1 MWPFFIRSAVQCENY
16 LNFTPVYKFLTMYK
30 SLSIAL
36 FSVLILFSSCGDSSK
51 GNAQTEK
58 KPEVA
63 KAAEMKDPENFE
75 WKAETV
81 ADLGIYRY
89 QIPASSWNNL
99 DAQKR
104 AYVYYL
110 SQAGISGRD
119 MMWDQNYR
127 HNLEIREALEN
138 VYANYKGD
146 KNGDE
151 WKAFEEY
158 TKRVWFSN
166 GIHHHYSMMKF
177 TPKFNQGWFA
187 SALGEVGGSLSDEAT
202 QAVFD
207 PEMDKK
213 KVELDPK
220 KGLLES
226 SAVNFYAP
234 DISTKEAEDFYAQM
248 IDKTDKRPVE
258 YGLNSRLYKDADGV
272 IKEDVYKIDGLY
284 GPAIEKVVYWLEKAE
299 KVAETPRKATAL
311 RKLIEYYKTGDLKVW
326 DDYNIQWAAATE
338 GDVDYIN
345 GYIEVYND
353 PLGFRGSYESII
365 EINDVDASARMAVL
379 MDNVQWF
386 EDNSPFLP
394 EHKKEKVV
402 GVTYKV
408 VNVASESG
416 DASPSTPIGVNLPN
430 SNWIRA
436 QYGSKSVSLG
446 NIVYAYDK
454 AGGSGMLK
462 EFAHDPEEISLAE
475 NYGDVAGK
483 MHTALHEVVGHAS
496 GKLEDG
502 VGTPKET
509 LKSYASTIEEGR
521 ADLVALYFMLDN
533 KLVDLGLM
541 ESTDVGRAEYDSYI
555 RNGMLMQLRRLEKGA
570 DIEEAHMR
578 NRAWIA
584 NWVVEKGGEEVIEKV
599 ERDGKLFY
607 NVKDYEKLQ
616 ALFGELLQ
624 KVQTIK
630 SKGDYAG
637 AEALVEGYGVKVNQD
652 VHQQVLDRAAALKS
666 PAYGGFINPIL
677 EPVTDSDGNVTD
689 VKVTYGM
696 SFAEQMLHYSQN
708 YGYLRKGLK

>member
-1 MWPFFIRSAVQCENY
+1 MFKSFFY
-16 LNFTPVYKFLTMYK
+16 LSLVAFVVTGCSEVSTK
-30 SLSIAL
+30 SDA
-36 FSVLILFSSCGDSSK
+36 DSTLK
-51 GNAQTEK
+51 TEK
-58 KPEVA
+58 YISIKGVDIQ
-63 KAAEMKDPENFE
+63 DPTDFE

-81 ADLGIYRY
+81 ADLGLYRY

-99 DAQKR
+99 DVQKR
-104 AYVYYL
+104 TYVYYL
-110 SQAGISGRD
+110 GQAGLAGRD

-127 HNLEIREALEN
+127 YNLEIREALEA
-138 VYANYKGD
+138 VYTNSED
-146 KNGDE
+146 KSSDE
-151 WKAFEEY
+151 FNAFKEY

-177 TPKFNQGWFA
+177 TPEFSKTWFGN
-187 SALGEVGGSLSDEAT
+187 ALQEAKGT
-202 QAVFD
+202 ISEEALQAMFD
-207 PEMDKK
+207 SEMDSK

-234 DISTKEAEDFYAQM
+234 DISTAEAEAFYADM
-248 IDKTDKRPVE
+248 IDRSDKRPIE
-258 YGLNSRLYKDADGV
+258 YGLNSRLYKDADGT
-272 IKEDVYKIDGLY
+272 IKEDVYKVGGLY
-284 GPAIEKVVYWLEKAE
+284 GPALERVVFWLEKAE
-299 KVAETPRKATAL
+299 KIAETPRKATAL
-311 RKLIEYYKTGDLKVW
+311 RKLIQYYKTGDLKIW
-326 DDYNIQWAAATE
+326 DDYNIQWAAAVE

-345 GYIEVYND
+345 GFIEVYND
-353 PLGFRGSYESII
+353 PLGYRGSYETVV
-365 EINDVDASARMAVL
+365 EINDVDASGRMKVL

-394 EHKKEKVV
+394 EHKKDKVV
-402 GVTYKV
+402 GVSYKV
-408 VNVASESG
+408 VNVASEAG

-446 NIVYAYDK
+446 NIVYAYSK

-462 EFAHDPEEISLAE
+462 EFSNDEEEIAMAE
-475 NYGDVAGK
+475 KYGDAAGK

-496 GKLEDG
+496 GKLEEG

-533 KLVDLGLM
+533 KLVEYGLM

-555 RNGMLMQLRRLEKGA
+555 RNGMLAQLRRLEKGA

-584 NWVVEKGGEEVIEKV
+584 HWVVEKGGSEVIEKL
-599 ERDGKLFY
+599 EREGNIFY
-607 NVKDYEKLQ
+607 NIVNYEKLQ
-616 ALFGELLQ
+616 GLFGELLQ

-630 SKGDYAG
+630 SQGDYAA

-652 VHQQVLDRAAALKS
+652 VHQQVLDRSSKLKS
-666 PAYGGFINPIL
+666 PAYGGFVNPVL
-677 EPVTDSDGNVTD
+677 EAVVDKEGNITD
-689 VKVTYGM
+689 VEVNYGM
-696 SFAEQMLHYSQN
+696 TFEEQMLFYSDK
-708 YGYLRKGLK
+708 YGHLRTGVRK

>member
-1 MWPFFIRSAVQCENY
+1 MFKPFFY
-16 LNFTPVYKFLTMYK
+16 LSLVAFVVTGCSEVSTK
-30 SLSIAL
+30 SDA
-36 FSVLILFSSCGDSSK
+36 DSTLK
-51 GNAQTEK
+51 TEK
-58 KPEVA
+58 YISIKGVDIQ
-63 KAAEMKDPENFE
+63 DPTDFE

-81 ADLGIYRY
+81 ADLGLYRY

-99 DAQKR
+99 DVQKR
-104 AYVYYL
+104 TYVYYL
-110 SQAGISGRD
+110 GQAGLAGRD

-127 HNLEIREALEN
+127 YNLEIREALEA
-138 VYANYKGD
+138 VYTNSED
-146 KNGDE
+146 KSSDE
-151 WKAFEEY
+151 FNAFKEY

-177 TPKFNQGWFA
+177 TPEFSKTWFGN
-187 SALGEVGGSLSDEAT
+187 ALQEAKGT
-202 QAVFD
+202 ISEEALQAMFD
-207 PEMDKK
+207 SEMDSK

-234 DISTKEAEDFYAQM
+234 DISTAEAEAFYADM
-248 IDKTDKRPVE
+248 IDRSDKRPIE
-258 YGLNSRLYKDADGV
+258 YGLNSRLYKDADGT
-272 IKEDVYKIDGLY
+272 IKEDVYKVGGLY
-284 GPAIEKVVYWLEKAE
+284 GPALERVVFWLEKAE
-299 KVAETPRKATAL
+299 KIAETPRKATAL
-311 RKLIEYYKTGDLKVW
+311 RKLIQYYKTGDLKIW
-326 DDYNIQWAAATE
+326 DDYNIQWAAAVE

-345 GYIEVYND
+345 GFIEVYND
-353 PLGFRGSYESII
+353 PLGYRGSYETVV
-365 EINDVDASARMAVL
+365 EINDVDASGRMKVL

-394 EHKKEKVV
+394 EHKKDKVV
-402 GVTYKV
+402 GVSYKV
-408 VNVASESG
+408 VNVASEAG

-446 NIVYAYDK
+446 NIVYAYSK

-462 EFAHDPEEISLAE
+462 EFSNDEEEIAMAE
-475 NYGDVAGK
+475 KYGDAAGK

-496 GKLEDG
+496 GKLEEG

-533 KLVDLGLM
+533 KLVEYGLM

-555 RNGMLMQLRRLEKGA
+555 RNGMLAQLRRLEKGA

-584 NWVVEKGGEEVIEKV
+584 HWVVEKGGSEVIEKL
-599 ERDGKLFY
+599 EREGNIFY
-607 NVKDYEKLQ
+607 NIVNYEKLQ
-616 ALFGELLQ
+616 GLFGELLQ

-630 SKGDYAG
+630 SQGDYAA

-652 VHQQVLDRAAALKS
+652 VHQQVLDRSSKLKS
-666 PAYGGFINPIL
+666 PAYGGFVNPIL
-677 EPVTDSDGNVTD
+677 EAVVDKEGNITD
-689 VKVTYGM
+689 VEVNYGM
-696 SFAEQMLHYSQN
+696 TFEEQMLFYSDK
-708 YGYLRKGLK
+708 YGHLRTGIRK

>member
-1 MWPFFIRSAVQCENY
+1 MFKSFFHLSLVAFVVTGCSEVS
-16 LNFTPVYKFLTMYK
+16 TK
-30 SLSIAL
+30 SDA
-36 FSVLILFSSCGDSSK
+36 DSTLK
-51 GNAQTEK
+51 TEK
-58 KPEVA
+58 YISIKGVDIQ
-63 KAAEMKDPENFE
+63 DPTDFE

-81 ADLGIYRY
+81 ADLGLYRY

-99 DAQKR
+99 DVQKR
-104 AYVYYL
+104 TYVYYL
-110 SQAGISGRD
+110 GQAGLAGRD

-127 HNLEIREALEN
+127 HNLEIREALEA
-138 VYANYKGD
+138 VYTNSED
-146 KNGDE
+146 KSSDE
-151 WKAFEEY
+151 FNAFKEY

-177 TPKFNQGWFA
+177 TPEFSKTWFGN
-187 SALGEVGGSLSDEAT
+187 ALQEAKGT
-202 QAVFD
+202 ISEEALQAMFD
-207 PEMDKK
+207 SEMDSK

-234 DISTKEAEDFYAQM
+234 DISTAEAEAFYADM
-248 IDKTDKRPVE
+248 IDRSDKRPIE
-258 YGLNSRLYKDADGV
+258 YGLNSRLYKDADGT
-272 IKEDVYKIDGLY
+272 IKEDVYKVGGLY
-284 GPAIEKVVYWLEKAE
+284 GPALERVVFWLEKAE
-299 KVAETPRKATAL
+299 KIAETPRKATAL
-311 RKLIEYYKTGDLKVW
+311 RKLIQYYKTGDLKIW
-326 DDYNIQWAAATE
+326 DDYNIQWAAAVE

-345 GYIEVYND
+345 GFIEVYND
-353 PLGFRGSYESII
+353 PLGYRGSYETVV
-365 EINDVDASARMAVL
+365 EINDVDASGRMKVL

-394 EHKKEKVV
+394 EHKKDKVV
-402 GVTYKV
+402 GVSYKV
-408 VNVASESG
+408 VNVASEAG

-446 NIVYAYDK
+446 NIVYAYSK

-462 EFAHDPEEISLAE
+462 EFSNDEEEIAMAE
-475 NYGDVAGK
+475 KYGDAAGK

-496 GKLEDG
+496 GKLEEG

-533 KLVDLGLM
+533 KLVEYGLM

-555 RNGMLMQLRRLEKGA
+555 RNGMLAQLRRLEKGA

-584 NWVVEKGGEEVIEKV
+584 HWVVEKGGSEVIEKL
-599 ERDGKLFY
+599 EREGNIFY
-607 NVKDYEKLQ
+607 NIVSYEKLQ
-616 ALFGELLQ
+616 GLFGKLLQ

-630 SKGDYAG
+630 SQGDYAA

-652 VHQQVLDRAAALKS
+652 VHQQVLDRSSKLKS
-666 PAYGGFINPIL
+666 PAYGGFVNPTL
-677 EPVTDSDGNVTD
+677 EAVEDKEGNITD
-689 VKVTYGM
+689 VKVNYGM
-696 SFAEQMLHYSQN
+696 TFEEQMLFYSDK
-708 YGYLRKGLK
+708 YGHLRTGLRK

>member
-1 MWPFFIRSAVQCENY
+1 MFKSFFHLSLVAFVVTGCSEVS
-16 LNFTPVYKFLTMYK
+16 TK
-30 SLSIAL
+30 SDA
-36 FSVLILFSSCGDSSK
+36 DSTLK
-51 GNAQTEK
+51 TEK
-58 KPEVA
+58 YISIKGVDIQ
-63 KAAEMKDPENFE
+63 DPTDFE

-81 ADLGIYRY
+81 ADLGLYRY

-99 DAQKR
+99 DVQKR
-104 AYVYYL
+104 TYVYYL
-110 SQAGISGRD
+110 GQAGLAGRD

-127 HNLEIREALEN
+127 HNLEIREALEA
-138 VYANYKGD
+138 VYTNSED
-146 KNGDE
+146 KSSDE
-151 WKAFEEY
+151 FNAFKEY

-177 TPKFNQGWFA
+177 TPEFSKTWFGN
-187 SALGEVGGSLSDEAT
+187 ALQEAKGT
-202 QAVFD
+202 ISEEALQAMFD
-207 PEMDKK
+207 SEMDSK

-234 DISTKEAEDFYAQM
+234 DISTAEAEAFYADM
-248 IDKTDKRPVE
+248 IDRSDKRPIE
-258 YGLNSRLYKDADGV
+258 YGLNSRLYKDADGT
-272 IKEDVYKIDGLY
+272 IKEDVYKVGGLY
-284 GPAIEKVVYWLEKAE
+284 GPALERVVFWLEKAE
-299 KVAETPRKATAL
+299 KIAETPRKATAL
-311 RKLIEYYKTGDLKVW
+311 RKLIQYYKTGDLKIW
-326 DDYNIQWAAATE
+326 DDYNIQWAAAVE

-345 GYIEVYND
+345 GFIEVYND
-353 PLGFRGSYESII
+353 PLGYRGSYETVV
-365 EINDVDASARMAVL
+365 EINDVDASGRMKVL

-394 EHKKEKVV
+394 EHKKDKVV
-402 GVTYKV
+402 GVSYKV
-408 VNVASESG
+408 VNVASEAG

-446 NIVYAYDK
+446 NIVYAYSK

-462 EFAHDPEEISLAE
+462 EFSNDEEEIAMAE
-475 NYGDVAGK
+475 KYGDAAGK

-496 GKLEDG
+496 GKLEEG

-533 KLVDLGLM
+533 KLVEYGLM

-555 RNGMLMQLRRLEKGA
+555 RNGMLAQLRRLEKGA

-584 NWVVEKGGEEVIEKV
+584 NWVVEKGGSEVIEKL
-599 ERDGKLFY
+599 EREGNIFY
-607 NVKDYEKLQ
+607 NIVNYEKLQ
-616 ALFGELLQ
+616 GLFGELLQ

-630 SKGDYAG
+630 SQGDYAA

-652 VHQQVLDRAAALKS
+652 VHQQVLDRSSKLKS
-666 PAYGGFINPIL
+666 PAYGGFVNPTL
-677 EPVTDSDGNVTD
+677 EAVEDKEGNITD
-689 VKVTYGM
+689 VKVNYGM
-696 SFAEQMLHYSQN
+696 TFEEQMLFYSDK
-708 YGYLRKGLK
+708 YGHLRTGIRK

>member
-1 MWPFFIRSAVQCENY
+1 MFKSFFY
-16 LNFTPVYKFLTMYK
+16 LSLVAFVVTGCSEVSTK
-30 SLSIAL
+30 SDA
-36 FSVLILFSSCGDSSK
+36 DSTLK
-51 GNAQTEK
+51 TEK
-58 KPEVA
+58 YISIKGVDIQ
-63 KAAEMKDPENFE
+63 DPTDFE

-81 ADLGIYRY
+81 ADLGLYRY

-99 DAQKR
+99 DVQKR
-104 AYVYYL
+104 TYVYYL
-110 SQAGISGRD
+110 GQAGLAGRD

-127 HNLEIREALEN
+127 YNLEIREALEA
-138 VYANYKGD
+138 VYTNSED
-146 KNGDE
+146 KSSDE
-151 WKAFEEY
+151 FNAFKEY

-177 TPKFNQGWFA
+177 TPEFSKTWFGN
-187 SALGEVGGSLSDEAT
+187 ALQEAKGT
-202 QAVFD
+202 ISEEALQAMFD
-207 PEMDKK
+207 SEMDSK

-234 DISTKEAEDFYAQM
+234 DISTAEAEAFYADM
-248 IDKTDKRPVE
+248 IDRSDKRPIE
-258 YGLNSRLYKDADGV
+258 YGLNSRLYKDADGT
-272 IKEDVYKIDGLY
+272 IKEDVYKVGGLY
-284 GPAIEKVVYWLEKAE
+284 GPALERVVFWLEKAE
-299 KVAETPRKATAL
+299 KIAETPRKATAL
-311 RKLIEYYKTGDLKVW
+311 RKLIQYYKTGDLKIW
-326 DDYNIQWAAATE
+326 DDYNIQWAAAVE

-345 GYIEVYND
+345 GFIEVYND
-353 PLGFRGSYESII
+353 PLGYRGSYETVV
-365 EINDVDASARMAVL
+365 EINDVDASGRMKVL

-394 EHKKEKVV
+394 EHKKDKVV
-402 GVTYKV
+402 GVSYKV
-408 VNVASESG
+408 VNVASEAG

-446 NIVYAYDK
+446 NIVYAYSK

-462 EFAHDPEEISLAE
+462 EFSNDEEEIAMAE
-475 NYGDVAGK
+475 KYGDAAGK

-496 GKLEDG
+496 GKLEEG

-533 KLVDLGLM
+533 KLVEYGLM

-555 RNGMLMQLRRLEKGA
+555 RNGMLAQLRRLEKGA

-584 NWVVEKGGEEVIEKV
+584 HWVVEKGGSEVIEKL
-599 ERDGKLFY
+599 EREGNIFY
-607 NVKDYEKLQ
+607 NIVNYEKLQ
-616 ALFGELLQ
+616 GLFGELLQ

-630 SKGDYAG
+630 SQGDYAA

-652 VHQQVLDRAAALKS
+652 VHQQVLDRSSKLKS
-666 PAYGGFINPIL
+666 PAYGGFVNPIL
-677 EPVTDSDGNVTD
+677 EAVVDKEGNITD
-689 VKVTYGM
+689 VEVNYGM
-696 SFAEQMLHYSQN
+696 TFEEQMLFYSDK
-708 YGYLRKGLK
+708 YGHLRTGIRK

>member
-1 MWPFFIRSAVQCENY
+1 MFKPFFY
-16 LNFTPVYKFLTMYK
+16 LSLVAFVVTGCSEVSTK
-30 SLSIAL
+30 SDA
-36 FSVLILFSSCGDSSK
+36 DSTLK
-51 GNAQTEK
+51 TEK
-58 KPEVA
+58 YISIKGVDIQ
-63 KAAEMKDPENFE
+63 DPTDFE

-81 ADLGIYRY
+81 ADLGLYRY

-99 DAQKR
+99 DVQKR
-104 AYVYYL
+104 TYVYYL
-110 SQAGISGRD
+110 GQAGLAGRD

-127 HNLEIREALEN
+127 HNLEIREALEA
-138 VYANYKGD
+138 VYTNSED
-146 KNGDE
+146 KSSDE
-151 WKAFEEY
+151 FNAFKEY

-177 TPKFNQGWFA
+177 TPEFSKTWFGN
-187 SALGEVGGSLSDEAT
+187 ALQEAKGT
-202 QAVFD
+202 ISEEALQAMFD
-207 PEMDKK
+207 SEMDSK

-234 DISTKEAEDFYAQM
+234 DISTAEAEAFYADM
-248 IDKTDKRPVE
+248 IDRSDKRPIE
-258 YGLNSRLYKDADGV
+258 YGLNSRLYKDADGT
-272 IKEDVYKIDGLY
+272 IKEDVYKVGGLY
-284 GPAIEKVVYWLEKAE
+284 GPALERVVFWLEKAE
-299 KVAETPRKATAL
+299 KIAETPRKATAL
-311 RKLIEYYKTGDLKVW
+311 RKLIQYYKTGDLKIW
-326 DDYNIQWAAATE
+326 DDYNIQWAAAVE

-345 GYIEVYND
+345 GFIEVYND
-353 PLGFRGSYESII
+353 PLGYRGSYETVV
-365 EINDVDASARMAVL
+365 EINDVDASGRMKVL

-394 EHKKEKVV
+394 EHKKDKVV
-402 GVTYKV
+402 GVSYKV
-408 VNVASESG
+408 VNVASEAG

-446 NIVYAYDK
+446 NIVYAYSK

-462 EFAHDPEEISLAE
+462 EFSNDEEEIAMAE
-475 NYGDVAGK
+475 KYGDAAGK

-496 GKLEDG
+496 GKLEEG

-533 KLVDLGLM
+533 KLVEYGLM

-555 RNGMLMQLRRLEKGA
+555 RNGMLAQLRRLEKGA

-584 NWVVEKGGEEVIEKV
+584 HWVVEKGGSEVIEKL
-599 ERDGKLFY
+599 EREGNIFY
-607 NVKDYEKLQ
+607 NIVNYEKLQ
-616 ALFGELLQ
+616 GLFGELLQ

-630 SKGDYAG
+630 SQGDYAA
-637 AEALVEGYGVKVNQD
+637 AEALVDGYGVKVNQD
-652 VHQQVLDRAAALKS
+652 VHQQVLDRSSKLKS
-666 PAYGGFINPIL
+666 PAYGGFVNPVL
-677 EPVTDSDGNVTD
+677 EAVVDKEGNITD
-689 VKVTYGM
+689 VEVNYGM
-696 SFAEQMLHYSQN
+696 TFEEQMLFYSDK
-708 YGYLRKGLK
+708 YGHLRTGIRK

>member
-1 MWPFFIRSAVQCENY
+1 MFKSFFHLSLVAFVVTGCSEVS
-16 LNFTPVYKFLTMYK
+16 TK
-30 SLSIAL
+30 SDA
-36 FSVLILFSSCGDSSK
+36 DSTLK
-51 GNAQTEK
+51 TEK
-58 KPEVA
+58 YISIKGVDIQ
-63 KAAEMKDPENFE
+63 DPTDFE

-81 ADLGIYRY
+81 ADLGLYRY

-99 DAQKR
+99 DVQKR
-104 AYVYYL
+104 TYVYYL
-110 SQAGISGRD
+110 GQAGLAGRD

-127 HNLEIREALEN
+127 YNLEIREALEA
-138 VYANYKGD
+138 VYTNSED
-146 KNGDE
+146 KSSDE
-151 WKAFEEY
+151 FNAFKEY

-177 TPKFNQGWFA
+177 TPEFSKTWFGN
-187 SALGEVGGSLSDEAT
+187 ALQEAKGT
-202 QAVFD
+202 ISEEALQAMFD
-207 PEMDKK
+207 SEMDSK

-234 DISTKEAEDFYAQM
+234 DISTAEAEAFYADM
-248 IDKTDKRPVE
+248 IDRSDKRPIE
-258 YGLNSRLYKDADGV
+258 YGLNSRLYKDADGT
-272 IKEDVYKIDGLY
+272 IKEDVYKVGGLY
-284 GPAIEKVVYWLEKAE
+284 GPALERVVFWLEKAE
-299 KVAETPRKATAL
+299 KIAETPRKATAL
-311 RKLIEYYKTGDLKVW
+311 RKLIQYYKTGDLKIW
-326 DDYNIQWAAATE
+326 DDYNIQWAAAVE

-345 GYIEVYND
+345 GFIEVYND
-353 PLGFRGSYESII
+353 PLGYRGSYETVV
-365 EINDVDASARMAVL
+365 EINDVDASGRMKVL

-394 EHKKEKVV
+394 EHKKDKVV
-402 GVTYKV
+402 GVSYKV
-408 VNVASESG
+408 VNVASEAG

-446 NIVYAYDK
+446 NIVYAYSK

-462 EFAHDPEEISLAE
+462 EFSNDEEEIAMAE
-475 NYGDVAGK
+475 KYGDAAGK

-496 GKLEDG
+496 GKLEEG

-533 KLVDLGLM
+533 KLVEYGLM

-555 RNGMLMQLRRLEKGA
+555 RNGMLAQLRRLEKGA

-584 NWVVEKGGEEVIEKV
+584 NWVVEKGGSEVIEKL
-599 ERDGKLFY
+599 EREGNIFY
-607 NVKDYEKLQ
+607 NIVSYEKLQ
-616 ALFGELLQ
+616 GLFGKLLQ

-630 SKGDYAG
+630 SQGDYAA

-652 VHQQVLDRAAALKS
+652 VHQQVLDRSSKLKS
-666 PAYGGFINPIL
+666 PAYGGFVNPTL
-677 EPVTDSDGNVTD
+677 EAVEDKEGNITD
-689 VKVTYGM
+689 VKVNYGM
-696 SFAEQMLHYSQN
+696 TFEEQMLFYSDK
-708 YGYLRKGLK
+708 YGHLRTGLRK

>member
-1 MWPFFIRSAVQCENY
+1 MFKPFFY
-16 LNFTPVYKFLTMYK
+16 LSLVAFVVTGCSEVSTK
-30 SLSIAL
+30 SDA
-36 FSVLILFSSCGDSSK
+36 DSTLK
-51 GNAQTEK
+51 TEK
-58 KPEVA
+58 YISIKGVDIQ
-63 KAAEMKDPENFE
+63 DPTDFE

-81 ADLGIYRY
+81 ADLGLYRY

-99 DAQKR
+99 DVQKR
-104 AYVYYL
+104 TYVYYL
-110 SQAGISGRD
+110 GQAGLAGRD

-127 HNLEIREALEN
+127 YNLEIREALEA
-138 VYANYKGD
+138 VYTNSED
-146 KNGDE
+146 KSSDE
-151 WKAFEEY
+151 FNAFKEY

-177 TPKFNQGWFA
+177 TPEFSKTWFGN
-187 SALGEVGGSLSDEAT
+187 ALQEAKGT
-202 QAVFD
+202 ISEEALQAMFD
-207 PEMDKK
+207 SEMDSK

-234 DISTKEAEDFYAQM
+234 DISTAEAEAFYADM
-248 IDKTDKRPVE
+248 IDRSDKRPIE
-258 YGLNSRLYKDADGV
+258 YGLNSRLYKDADGT
-272 IKEDVYKIDGLY
+272 IKEDVYKVGGLY
-284 GPAIEKVVYWLEKAE
+284 GPALERVVFWLEKAE
-299 KVAETPRKATAL
+299 KIAETPRKATAL
-311 RKLIEYYKTGDLKVW
+311 RKLIQYYKTGDLKIW
-326 DDYNIQWAAATE
+326 DDYNIQWAAAVE

-345 GYIEVYND
+345 GFIEVYND
-353 PLGFRGSYESII
+353 PLGYRGSYETVV
-365 EINDVDASARMAVL
+365 EINDVDASGRMKVL

-394 EHKKEKVV
+394 EHKKDKVV
-402 GVTYKV
+402 GVSYKV
-408 VNVASESG
+408 VNVASEAG

-446 NIVYAYDK
+446 NIVYAYSK

-462 EFAHDPEEISLAE
+462 EFSNDEEEIAMAE
-475 NYGDVAGK
+475 KYGDAAGK

-496 GKLEDG
+496 GKLEEG

-533 KLVDLGLM
+533 KLVEYGLM

-555 RNGMLMQLRRLEKGA
+555 RNGMLAQLRRLEKGA

-584 NWVVEKGGEEVIEKV
+584 NWVVEKGGSEVIEKL
-599 ERDGKLFY
+599 EREGNIFY
-607 NVKDYEKLQ
+607 NIVNYEKLQ
-616 ALFGELLQ
+616 GLFGELLQ

-630 SKGDYAG
+630 SQGDYAA

-652 VHQQVLDRAAALKS
+652 VHQQVLDRSSKLKS
-666 PAYGGFINPIL
+666 PAYGGFVNPVL
-677 EPVTDSDGNVTD
+677 EAVVDKEGNITD
-689 VKVTYGM
+689 VEVNYGM
-696 SFAEQMLHYSQN
+696 TFEEQMLFYSDK
-708 YGYLRKGLK
+708 YGHLRTGIRK

>member
-1 MWPFFIRSAVQCENY
+1 MFKPFFY
-16 LNFTPVYKFLTMYK
+16 LSLVAFVVTGCSEVSTK
-30 SLSIAL
+30 SDA
-36 FSVLILFSSCGDSSK
+36 DSTLK
-51 GNAQTEK
+51 TEK
-58 KPEVA
+58 YISIKGVDIQ
-63 KAAEMKDPENFE
+63 DPTDFE

-81 ADLGIYRY
+81 ADLGLYRY

-99 DAQKR
+99 DVQKR
-104 AYVYYL
+104 TYVYYL
-110 SQAGISGRD
+110 GQAGLAGRD

-127 HNLEIREALEN
+127 YNLEIREALEA
-138 VYANYKGD
+138 VYTNSED
-146 KNGDE
+146 KSSDE
-151 WKAFEEY
+151 FNAFKEY

-177 TPKFNQGWFA
+177 TPEFSKTWFGN
-187 SALGEVGGSLSDEAT
+187 ALQEAKGT
-202 QAVFD
+202 ISEEALQAMFD
-207 PEMDKK
+207 SEMDSK

-234 DISTKEAEDFYAQM
+234 DISTAEAEAFYADM
-248 IDKTDKRPVE
+248 IDRSDKRPIE
-258 YGLNSRLYKDADGV
+258 YGLNSRLYKDADGT
-272 IKEDVYKIDGLY
+272 IKEDVYKVGGLY
-284 GPAIEKVVYWLEKAE
+284 GPALERVVFWLEKAE
-299 KVAETPRKATAL
+299 KIAETPRKATAL
-311 RKLIEYYKTGDLKVW
+311 RKLIQYYKTGDLKIW
-326 DDYNIQWAAATE
+326 DDYNIQWAAAVE

-345 GYIEVYND
+345 GFIEVYND
-353 PLGFRGSYESII
+353 PLGYRGSYETVV
-365 EINDVDASARMAVL
+365 EINDVDASGRMKVL

-394 EHKKEKVV
+394 EHKKDKVV
-402 GVTYKV
+402 GVSYKV
-408 VNVASESG
+408 VNVASEAG

-436 QYGSKSVSLG
+436 HYGSKSVSLG
-446 NIVYAYDK
+446 NIVYAYSK

-462 EFAHDPEEISLAE
+462 EFSNDEEEIAMAE
-475 NYGDVAGK
+475 KYGDAAGK

-496 GKLEDG
+496 GKLEEG

-533 KLVDLGLM
+533 KLVEYGLM

-555 RNGMLMQLRRLEKGA
+555 RNGMLAQLRRLEKGA

-584 NWVVEKGGEEVIEKV
+584 HWVVEKGGSEVIEKL
-599 ERDGKLFY
+599 EREGNIFY
-607 NVKDYEKLQ
+607 NIVNYEKLQ
-616 ALFGELLQ
+616 GLFGELLQ

-630 SKGDYAG
+630 SQGDYAA

-652 VHQQVLDRAAALKS
+652 VHQQVLDRSSKLKS
-666 PAYGGFINPIL
+666 PAYGGFVNPVL
-677 EPVTDSDGNVTD
+677 EAVVDKEGNITD
-689 VKVTYGM
+689 VEVNYGM
-696 SFAEQMLHYSQN
+696 TFEEQMLFYSDK
-708 YGYLRKGLK
+708 YGHLRTGIRK

>member
-1 MWPFFIRSAVQCENY
+1 MFKSFFHLSLVAFVVTGCSEVS
-16 LNFTPVYKFLTMYK
+16 TK
-30 SLSIAL
+30 SDA
-36 FSVLILFSSCGDSSK
+36 DSTLK
-51 GNAQTEK
+51 TEK
-58 KPEVA
+58 YISIKGVDIQ
-63 KAAEMKDPENFE
+63 DPTDFE

-81 ADLGIYRY
+81 ADLGLYRY

-99 DAQKR
+99 DVQKR
-104 AYVYYL
+104 TYVYYL
-110 SQAGISGRD
+110 GQAGLAGRD

-127 HNLEIREALEN
+127 YNLEIREALEA
-138 VYANYKGD
+138 VYTNSED
-146 KNGDE
+146 KSSDE
-151 WKAFEEY
+151 FNAFKEY

-177 TPKFNQGWFA
+177 TPEFSKTWFGN
-187 SALGEVGGSLSDEAT
+187 ALQEAKGT
-202 QAVFD
+202 ISEEALQAMFD
-207 PEMDKK
+207 SEMDSK

-234 DISTKEAEDFYAQM
+234 DISTAEAEAFYADM
-248 IDKTDKRPVE
+248 IDRSDKRPIE
-258 YGLNSRLYKDADGV
+258 YGLNSRLYKDADGT
-272 IKEDVYKIDGLY
+272 IKEDVYKVGGLY
-284 GPAIEKVVYWLEKAE
+284 GPALERVVFWLEKAE
-299 KVAETPRKATAL
+299 KIAETPRKATAL
-311 RKLIEYYKTGDLKVW
+311 RKLIQYYKTGDLKIW
-326 DDYNIQWAAATE
+326 DDYNIQWAAAVE

-345 GYIEVYND
+345 GFIEVYND
-353 PLGFRGSYESII
+353 PLGYRGSYETVV
-365 EINDVDASARMAVL
+365 EINDVDASGRMKVL

-394 EHKKEKVV
+394 EHKKDKVV
-402 GVTYKV
+402 GVSYKV
-408 VNVASESG
+408 VNVASEAG

-446 NIVYAYDK
+446 NIVYAYSK

-462 EFAHDPEEISLAE
+462 EFSNDEEEIAMAE
-475 NYGDVAGK
+475 KYGDAAGK

-496 GKLEDG
+496 GKLEEG

-533 KLVDLGLM
+533 KLVEYGLM

-555 RNGMLMQLRRLEKGA
+555 RNGMLAQLRRLEKGA

-584 NWVVEKGGEEVIEKV
+584 HWVVEKGGSEVIEKL
-599 ERDGKLFY
+599 EREGNIFY
-607 NVKDYEKLQ
+607 NIVNYEKLQ
-616 ALFGELLQ
+616 GLFGELLQ

-630 SKGDYAG
+630 SQGDYAA

-652 VHQQVLDRAAALKS
+652 VHQQVLDRSSKLKS
-666 PAYGGFINPIL
+666 PAYGGFVNPIL
-677 EPVTDSDGNVTD
+677 EAVVDKEGNITD
-689 VKVTYGM
+689 VEVNYGM
-696 SFAEQMLHYSQN
+696 TFEEQMLFYSDK
-708 YGYLRKGLK
+708 YGHLRTGIRK

>member
-1 MWPFFIRSAVQCENY
+1 MFKPFFY
-16 LNFTPVYKFLTMYK
+16 LSLVAFVVTGCSEVSTK
-30 SLSIAL
+30 SDA
-36 FSVLILFSSCGDSSK
+36 DSTLK
-51 GNAQTEK
+51 TEK
-58 KPEVA
+58 YISIKGVDIQ
-63 KAAEMKDPENFE
+63 DPTDFE

-81 ADLGIYRY
+81 ADLGLYRY

-99 DAQKR
+99 DVQKR
-104 AYVYYL
+104 TYVYYL
-110 SQAGISGRD
+110 GQAGLAGRD

-127 HNLEIREALEN
+127 YNLEIREALEA
-138 VYANYKGD
+138 VYTNSED
-146 KNGDE
+146 KSSDE
-151 WKAFEEY
+151 FNAFKEY

-177 TPKFNQGWFA
+177 TPEFSKTWFGN
-187 SALGEVGGSLSDEAT
+187 ALQEAKGT
-202 QAVFD
+202 ISEEALQAMFD
-207 PEMDKK
+207 SEMDSK

-234 DISTKEAEDFYAQM
+234 DISTAEAEAFYADM
-248 IDKTDKRPVE
+248 IDRSDKRPIE
-258 YGLNSRLYKDADGV
+258 YGLNSRLYKDADGT
-272 IKEDVYKIDGLY
+272 IKEDVYKVGGLY
-284 GPAIEKVVYWLEKAE
+284 GPALERVVFWLEKAE
-299 KVAETPRKATAL
+299 KIAETPRKATAL
-311 RKLIEYYKTGDLKVW
+311 RKLIQYYKTGDLKIW
-326 DDYNIQWAAATE
+326 DDYNIQWAAAVE

-345 GYIEVYND
+345 GFIEVYND
-353 PLGFRGSYESII
+353 PLGYRGSYETVV
-365 EINDVDASARMAVL
+365 EINDVDASGRMKVL

-394 EHKKEKVV
+394 EHKKDKVV
-402 GVTYKV
+402 GVSYKV
-408 VNVASESG
+408 VNVASEAG

-446 NIVYAYDK
+446 NIVYAYSK

-462 EFAHDPEEISLAE
+462 EFSNDEEEIAMAE
-475 NYGDVAGK
+475 KYGDAAGK

-496 GKLEDG
+496 GKLEEG

-533 KLVDLGLM
+533 KLVEYGLM

-555 RNGMLMQLRRLEKGA
+555 RNGMLAQLRRLEKGA

-584 NWVVEKGGEEVIEKV
+584 HWVVEKGGSEVIEKL
-599 ERDGKLFY
+599 EREGNIFY
-607 NVKDYEKLQ
+607 NIVNYEKLQ
-616 ALFGELLQ
+616 GLFGELLQ

-630 SKGDYAG
+630 SQGDYAA
-637 AEALVEGYGVKVNQD
+637 AEALVDGYGVKVNQD
-652 VHQQVLDRAAALKS
+652 VHQQVLDRSSKLKS
-666 PAYGGFINPIL
+666 PAYGGFVNPVL
-677 EPVTDSDGNVTD
+677 EAVVDKEGNITD
-689 VKVTYGM
+689 VEVNYGM
-696 SFAEQMLHYSQN
+696 TFEEQMLFYSDK
-708 YGYLRKGLK
+708 YGHLRTGIRK

>member
-1 MWPFFIRSAVQCENY
+1 MFKSFFHLSLVAFVVTGCSEVS
-16 LNFTPVYKFLTMYK
+16 TK
-30 SLSIAL
+30 SDA
-36 FSVLILFSSCGDSSK
+36 DSTLK
-51 GNAQTEK
+51 TEK
-58 KPEVA
+58 YISIKGVDIQ
-63 KAAEMKDPENFE
+63 DPTDFE

-81 ADLGIYRY
+81 ADLGLYRY

-99 DAQKR
+99 DVQKR
-104 AYVYYL
+104 TYVYYL
-110 SQAGISGRD
+110 GQAGLAGRD

-127 HNLEIREALEN
+127 YNLEIREALEA
-138 VYANYKGD
+138 VYTNSED
-146 KNGDE
+146 KSSDE
-151 WKAFEEY
+151 FNAFKEY

-177 TPKFNQGWFA
+177 TPEFSKTWFGN
-187 SALGEVGGSLSDEAT
+187 ALQEAKGT
-202 QAVFD
+202 ISEEALQAMFD
-207 PEMDKK
+207 SEMDSK

-234 DISTKEAEDFYAQM
+234 DISTAEAEAFYADM
-248 IDKTDKRPVE
+248 IDRSDKRPIE
-258 YGLNSRLYKDADGV
+258 YGLNSRLYKDADGT
-272 IKEDVYKIDGLY
+272 IKEDVYKVGGLY
-284 GPAIEKVVYWLEKAE
+284 GPALERVVFWLEKAE
-299 KVAETPRKATAL
+299 KIAETPRKATAL
-311 RKLIEYYKTGDLKVW
+311 RKLIQYYKTGDLKIW
-326 DDYNIQWAAATE
+326 DDYNIQWAAAVE

-345 GYIEVYND
+345 GFIEVYND
-353 PLGFRGSYESII
+353 PLGYRGSYETVV
-365 EINDVDASARMAVL
+365 EINDVDASGRMKVL

-394 EHKKEKVV
+394 EHKKDKVV
-402 GVTYKV
+402 GVSYKV
-408 VNVASESG
+408 VNVASEAG

-446 NIVYAYDK
+446 NIVYAYSK

-462 EFAHDPEEISLAE
+462 EFSNDEEEIAMAE
-475 NYGDVAGK
+475 KYGDAAGK

-496 GKLEDG
+496 GKLEEG

-533 KLVDLGLM
+533 KLVEYGLM

-555 RNGMLMQLRRLEKGA
+555 RNGMLAQLRRLEKGA

-584 NWVVEKGGEEVIEKV
+584 HWVVEKGGSEVIEKL
-599 ERDGKLFY
+599 EREGNIFY
-607 NVKDYEKLQ
+607 NIVNYEKLQ
-616 ALFGELLQ
+616 GLFGELLQ

-630 SKGDYAG
+630 SQGDYAA
-637 AEALVEGYGVKVNQD
+637 AEALVDGYGVKVNQD
-652 VHQQVLDRAAALKS
+652 VHQQVLDRSSKLKS
-666 PAYGGFINPIL
+666 PAYGGFVNPVL
-677 EPVTDSDGNVTD
+677 EAVVDKEGNITD
-689 VKVTYGM
+689 VEVNYGM
-696 SFAEQMLHYSQN
+696 TFEEQMLFYSDK
-708 YGYLRKGLK
+708 YGHLRTGIRK

>member
-1 MWPFFIRSAVQCENY
+1 MFKSFFHLSLVAFVVTGCSEVS
-16 LNFTPVYKFLTMYK
+16 TK
-30 SLSIAL
+30 SDA
-36 FSVLILFSSCGDSSK
+36 DSTLK
-51 GNAQTEK
+51 TEK
-58 KPEVA
+58 YISIKGVDIQ
-63 KAAEMKDPENFE
+63 DPTDFE

-81 ADLGIYRY
+81 ADLGLYRY

-99 DAQKR
+99 DVQKR
-104 AYVYYL
+104 TYVYYL
-110 SQAGISGRD
+110 GQAGLAGRD

-127 HNLEIREALEN
+127 HNLEIREALEA
-138 VYANYKGD
+138 VYTNSED
-146 KNGDE
+146 KSSDE
-151 WKAFEEY
+151 FNAFKEY

-177 TPKFNQGWFA
+177 TPEFSKTWFGN
-187 SALGEVGGSLSDEAT
+187 ALQEAKGT
-202 QAVFD
+202 ISEEALQAMFD
-207 PEMDKK
+207 SEMDSK

-234 DISTKEAEDFYAQM
+234 DISTAEAEAFYADM
-248 IDKTDKRPVE
+248 IDRSDKRPIE
-258 YGLNSRLYKDADGV
+258 YGLNSRLYKDADGT
-272 IKEDVYKIDGLY
+272 IKEDVYKVGGLY
-284 GPAIEKVVYWLEKAE
+284 GPALERVVFWLEKAE
-299 KVAETPRKATAL
+299 KIAETPRKATAL
-311 RKLIEYYKTGDLKVW
+311 RKLIQYYKTGDLKIW
-326 DDYNIQWAAATE
+326 DDYNIQWAAAVE

-345 GYIEVYND
+345 GFIEVYND
-353 PLGFRGSYESII
+353 PLGYRGSYETVV
-365 EINDVDASARMAVL
+365 EINDVDASGRMKVL

-394 EHKKEKVV
+394 EHKKDKVV
-402 GVTYKV
+402 GVSYKV
-408 VNVASESG
+408 VNVASEAG

-446 NIVYAYDK
+446 NIVYAYSK

-462 EFAHDPEEISLAE
+462 EFSNDEEEIAMAE
-475 NYGDVAGK
+475 KYGDAAGK

-496 GKLEDG
+496 GKLEEG

-533 KLVDLGLM
+533 KLVEYGLM

-555 RNGMLMQLRRLEKGA
+555 RNGMLAQLRRLEKGA

-584 NWVVEKGGEEVIEKV
+584 NWVVEKGGSEVIEKL
-599 ERDGKLFY
+599 EREGNIFY
-607 NVKDYEKLQ
+607 NIVNYEKLQ
-616 ALFGELLQ
+616 GLFGELLQ

-630 SKGDYAG
+630 SQGDYAA

-652 VHQQVLDRAAALKS
+652 VHQQVLDRSSKLKS
-666 PAYGGFINPIL
+666 PAYGGFVNPTL
-677 EPVTDSDGNVTD
+677 EAVEDKEGNITD
-689 VKVTYGM
+689 VKVNYGM
-696 SFAEQMLHYSQN
+696 TFEEQMLFYSDK
-708 YGYLRKGLK
+708 YGHLRTGLRK

>member
-1 MWPFFIRSAVQCENY
+1 MFKSFFHLSLVAFVVTGCSEVS
-16 LNFTPVYKFLTMYK
+16 TK
-30 SLSIAL
+30 SDA
-36 FSVLILFSSCGDSSK
+36 DSTLK
-51 GNAQTEK
+51 TEK
-58 KPEVA
+58 YISIKGVDIQ
-63 KAAEMKDPENFE
+63 DPTDFE

-81 ADLGIYRY
+81 ADLGLYRY

-99 DAQKR
+99 DVQKR
-104 AYVYYL
+104 TYVYYL
-110 SQAGISGRD
+110 GQAGLAGRD

-127 HNLEIREALEN
+127 HNLEIREALEA
-138 VYANYKGD
+138 VYTNSED
-146 KNGDE
+146 KSSDE
-151 WKAFEEY
+151 FNAFKEY

-177 TPKFNQGWFA
+177 TPEFSKTWFGN
-187 SALGEVGGSLSDEAT
+187 ALQEAKGT
-202 QAVFD
+202 ISEEALQAMFD
-207 PEMDKK
+207 SEMDSK

-234 DISTKEAEDFYAQM
+234 DISTAEAEAFYADM
-248 IDKTDKRPVE
+248 IDRSDKRPIE
-258 YGLNSRLYKDADGV
+258 YGLNSRLYKDADGT
-272 IKEDVYKIDGLY
+272 IKEDVYKVGGLY
-284 GPAIEKVVYWLEKAE
+284 GPALERVVFWLEKAE
-299 KVAETPRKATAL
+299 KIADTPRKATAL
-311 RKLIEYYKTGDLKVW
+311 RKLIQYYKTGDLKIW
-326 DDYNIQWAAATE
+326 DDYNIQWAAAVE

-345 GYIEVYND
+345 GFIEVYND
-353 PLGFRGSYESII
+353 PLGYRGSYETVV
-365 EINDVDASARMAVL
+365 EINDVDASGRMKVL

-394 EHKKEKVV
+394 EHKKDKVV
-402 GVTYKV
+402 GVSYKV
-408 VNVASESG
+408 VNVASEAG

-446 NIVYAYDK
+446 NIVYAYSK

-462 EFAHDPEEISLAE
+462 EFSNDEEEIAMAE
-475 NYGDVAGK
+475 KYGDAAGK

-496 GKLEDG
+496 GKLEEG

-533 KLVDLGLM
+533 KLVEYGLM

-555 RNGMLMQLRRLEKGA
+555 RNGMLAQLRRLEKGA

-584 NWVVEKGGEEVIEKV
+584 NWVVEKGGSEVIEKL
-599 ERDGKLFY
+599 EREGNIFY
-607 NVKDYEKLQ
+607 NIVSYEKLQ
-616 ALFGELLQ
+616 GLFGKLLQ

-630 SKGDYAG
+630 SQGDYAA

-652 VHQQVLDRAAALKS
+652 VHQQVLDRSSKLKS
-666 PAYGGFINPIL
+666 PAYGGFVNPTL
-677 EPVTDSDGNVTD
+677 EAVEDKEGNITD
-689 VKVTYGM
+689 VKVNYGM
-696 SFAEQMLHYSQN
+696 TFEEQMLFYSDK
-708 YGYLRKGLK
+708 YGHLRTGLRK

>member
-1 MWPFFIRSAVQCENY
+1 MFKPFFY
-16 LNFTPVYKFLTMYK
+16 LSLVAFVVTGCSEVSTK
-30 SLSIAL
+30 SDA
-36 FSVLILFSSCGDSSK
+36 DSTLK
-51 GNAQTEK
+51 TEK
-58 KPEVA
+58 YISIKGVDIQ
-63 KAAEMKDPENFE
+63 DPTDFE

-81 ADLGIYRY
+81 ADLGLYRY

-99 DAQKR
+99 DVQKR
-104 AYVYYL
+104 TYVYYL
-110 SQAGISGRD
+110 GQAGLAGRD

-127 HNLEIREALEN
+127 YNLEIREALEA
-138 VYANYKGD
+138 VYTNSED
-146 KNGDE
+146 KSSDE
-151 WKAFEEY
+151 FNAFKEY

-177 TPKFNQGWFA
+177 TPEFSKTWFGN
-187 SALGEVGGSLSDEAT
+187 ALQEAKGT
-202 QAVFD
+202 ISEEALQAMFD
-207 PEMDKK
+207 SEMDSK

-234 DISTKEAEDFYAQM
+234 DISTAEAEAFYADM
-248 IDKTDKRPVE
+248 IDRSDKRPIE
-258 YGLNSRLYKDADGV
+258 YGLNSRLYKDADGT
-272 IKEDVYKIDGLY
+272 IKEDVYKVGGLY
-284 GPAIEKVVYWLEKAE
+284 GPALERVVFWLEKAE
-299 KVAETPRKATAL
+299 KIAETPRKATAL
-311 RKLIEYYKTGDLKVW
+311 RKLIQYYKTGDLKIW
-326 DDYNIQWAAATE
+326 DDYNIQWAAAVE

-345 GYIEVYND
+345 GFIEVYND
-353 PLGFRGSYESII
+353 PLGYRGSYETVV
-365 EINDVDASARMAVL
+365 EINDVDASGRMKVL

-394 EHKKEKVV
+394 EHKKDKVV
-402 GVTYKV
+402 GVSYKV
-408 VNVASESG
+408 VNVASEAG

-446 NIVYAYDK
+446 NIVYAYSK

-462 EFAHDPEEISLAE
+462 EFSNDEEEIAMAE
-475 NYGDVAGK
+475 KYGDAAGK

-496 GKLEDG
+496 GKLEEG

-533 KLVDLGLM
+533 KLVEYGLM

-555 RNGMLMQLRRLEKGA
+555 RNGMLAQLRRLEKGA

-584 NWVVEKGGEEVIEKV
+584 HWVVEKGGSEVIEKL
-599 ERDGKLFY
+599 EREGNIFY
-607 NVKDYEKLQ
+607 NIVNYEKLQ
-616 ALFGELLQ
+616 GLFGELLQ

-630 SKGDYAG
+630 SQGDYAA

-652 VHQQVLDRAAALKS
+652 VHQQVLDRSSKLKS
-666 PAYGGFINPIL
+666 PAYGGFVNPTL
-677 EPVTDSDGNVTD
+677 EAVEDKEGNITD
-689 VKVTYGM
+689 VKVNYGM
-696 SFAEQMLHYSQN
+696 TFEEQMLFYSDK
-708 YGYLRKGLK
+708 YGHLRTGLRK

>member
-1 MWPFFIRSAVQCENY
+1 MFKSFFYLSLAAVVVTGCSEVSTKSDANSALKTEEYN
-16 LNFTPVYKFLTMYK
+16 
-30 SLSIAL
+30 SI
-36 FSVLILFSSCGDSSK
+36 K
-51 GNAQTEK
+51 GADIQ
-58 KPEVA
+58 
-63 KAAEMKDPENFE
+63 DPTDFE

-81 ADLGIYRY
+81 ADLGLYRY

-99 DAQKR
+99 DVQKR
-104 AYVYYL
+104 TYVYYL
-110 SQAGISGRD
+110 GQAGLAGRD

-127 HNLEIREALEN
+127 HNLEIREALEA
-138 VYANYKGD
+138 VYTNSSD
-146 KNGDE
+146 KSSDE
-151 WKAFEEY
+151 FNAFKEY

-177 TPKFNQGWFA
+177 TPEFSKTWFGK
-187 SALGEVGGSLSDEAT
+187 ALQEAKGT
-202 QAVFD
+202 ISEEALQAMFD
-207 PEMDKK
+207 SEMDSK

-234 DISTKEAEDFYAQM
+234 DISTLEAEAFYAEM
-248 IDKTDKRPVE
+248 IDRSDKRPIE
-258 YGLNSRLYKDADGV
+258 YGLNSRLYKDADGT
-272 IKEDVYKIDGLY
+272 IKEDVYKVGGLY
-284 GPAIEKVVYWLEKAE
+284 GPALERVVFWLEKAE
-299 KVAETPRKATAL
+299 KIAETPRKATAL
-311 RKLIEYYKTGDLKVW
+311 RKLIQYYKTGDLKIW
-326 DDYNIQWAAATE
+326 DDYNIQWAAAVE

-345 GYIEVYND
+345 GFIEVYND
-353 PLGFRGSYESII
+353 PLGYRGSYETVV
-365 EINDVDASARMAVL
+365 EINDVDASGRMKVL

-394 EHKKEKVV
+394 EHKKDKVV
-402 GVTYKV
+402 GVSYKV
-408 VNVASESG
+408 VNVASEAG

-446 NIVYAYDK
+446 NIVYAYSK
-454 AGGSGMLK
+454 AGGSGMLR
-462 EFAHDPEEISLAE
+462 EFSNDEEEIAMAE
-475 NYGDVAGK
+475 KYGDAAGK

-496 GKLEDG
+496 GKLEEG

-533 KLVDLGLM
+533 KLVEYGLM

-555 RNGMLMQLRRLEKGA
+555 RNGMLAQLRRLEKGA

-584 NWVVEKGGEEVIEKV
+584 HWVVEKGGSEVIEKI
-599 ERDGKLFY
+599 EREGNIFY
-607 NVKDYEKLQ
+607 NIKNYEKLQ
-616 ALFGELLQ
+616 GLFGELLQ

-630 SKGDYAG
+630 SQGDYAA

-652 VHQQVLDRAAALKS
+652 VHQQVLDRSSKLKS
-666 PAYGGFINPIL
+666 PAYGGFVNPTL
-677 EPVTDSDGNVTD
+677 EAVEDKEGNITD
-689 VKVTYGM
+689 VKVNYGM
-696 SFAEQMLHYSQN
+696 TFEEQMLFYSDK
-708 YGYLRKGLK
+708 YGHLRTGLRK

>member
-1 MWPFFIRSAVQCENY
+1 MFKSFFY
-16 LNFTPVYKFLTMYK
+16 LSLVAFVVTGCSEVSTK
-30 SLSIAL
+30 SDA
-36 FSVLILFSSCGDSSK
+36 DSTLK
-51 GNAQTEK
+51 TEK
-58 KPEVA
+58 YISIKGVDIQ
-63 KAAEMKDPENFE
+63 DPTDFE

-81 ADLGIYRY
+81 ADLGLYRY

-99 DAQKR
+99 DVQKR
-104 AYVYYL
+104 TYVYYL
-110 SQAGISGRD
+110 GQAGLAGRD

-127 HNLEIREALEN
+127 YNLEIREALEA
-138 VYANYKGD
+138 VYTNSED
-146 KNGDE
+146 KSSDE
-151 WKAFEEY
+151 FNAFKEY

-177 TPKFNQGWFA
+177 TPEFSKTWFGN
-187 SALGEVGGSLSDEAT
+187 ALQEAKGT
-202 QAVFD
+202 ISEEALQAMFD
-207 PEMDKK
+207 SEMDSK

-234 DISTKEAEDFYAQM
+234 DISTAEAEAFYADM
-248 IDKTDKRPVE
+248 IDRSDKRPIE
-258 YGLNSRLYKDADGV
+258 YGLNSRLYKDADGT
-272 IKEDVYKIDGLY
+272 IKEDVYKVGGLY
-284 GPAIEKVVYWLEKAE
+284 GPALERVVFWLEKAE
-299 KVAETPRKATAL
+299 KIAETPRKATAL
-311 RKLIEYYKTGDLKVW
+311 RKLIQYYKTGDLKIW
-326 DDYNIQWAAATE
+326 DDYNIQWAAAVE

-345 GYIEVYND
+345 GFIEVYND
-353 PLGFRGSYESII
+353 PLGYRGSYETVV
-365 EINDVDASARMAVL
+365 EINDVDASGRMKVL

-394 EHKKEKVV
+394 EHKKDKVV
-402 GVTYKV
+402 GVSYKV
-408 VNVASESG
+408 VNVASEAG

-446 NIVYAYDK
+446 NIVYAYSK

-462 EFAHDPEEISLAE
+462 EFSNDEEEIAMAE
-475 NYGDVAGK
+475 KYGDAAGK

-496 GKLEDG
+496 GKLEEG

-533 KLVDLGLM
+533 KLVEYGLM

-555 RNGMLMQLRRLEKGA
+555 RNGMLAQLRRLEKGA

-584 NWVVEKGGEEVIEKV
+584 HWVVEKGGSEVIEKL
-599 ERDGKLFY
+599 EREGNIFY
-607 NVKDYEKLQ
+607 NIVNYEKLQ
-616 ALFGELLQ
+616 GLFGELLQ

-630 SKGDYAG
+630 SQGDYAA

-652 VHQQVLDRAAALKS
+652 VHQQVLDRSSKLKS
-666 PAYGGFINPIL
+666 PAYGGFVNPIL
-677 EPVTDSDGNVTD
+677 EAIVDKEGNITD
-689 VKVTYGM
+689 VEVNYGM
-696 SFAEQMLHYSQN
+696 TFEEQMLFYSDK
-708 YGYLRKGLK
+708 YGHLRTGIRK

>member
-1 MWPFFIRSAVQCENY
+1 MFKPFFY
-16 LNFTPVYKFLTMYK
+16 LSLVAFVVTGCSEVSTK
-30 SLSIAL
+30 SD
-36 FSVLILFSSCGDSSK
+36 FDSTLK
-51 GNAQTEK
+51 TEK
-58 KPEVA
+58 YISIKGVDIQ
-63 KAAEMKDPENFE
+63 DPTDFE

-81 ADLGIYRY
+81 ADLGLYRY

-99 DAQKR
+99 DVQKR
-104 AYVYYL
+104 TYVYYL
-110 SQAGISGRD
+110 GQAGLAGRD

-127 HNLEIREALEN
+127 YNLEIREALEA
-138 VYANYKGD
+138 VYTNSED
-146 KNGDE
+146 KSSDE
-151 WKAFEEY
+151 FNAFKEY

-177 TPKFNQGWFA
+177 TPEFSKTWFGN
-187 SALGEVGGSLSDEAT
+187 ALQEAKGT
-202 QAVFD
+202 ISEEALQAMFD
-207 PEMDKK
+207 SEMDSK

-234 DISTKEAEDFYAQM
+234 DISTAEAEAFYADM
-248 IDKTDKRPVE
+248 IDRSDKRPIE
-258 YGLNSRLYKDADGV
+258 YGLNSRLYKDADGT
-272 IKEDVYKIDGLY
+272 IKEDVYKVGGLY
-284 GPAIEKVVYWLEKAE
+284 GPALERVVFWLEKAE
-299 KVAETPRKATAL
+299 KIAETPRKATAL
-311 RKLIEYYKTGDLKVW
+311 RKLIQYYKTGDLKIW
-326 DDYNIQWAAATE
+326 DDYNIQWAAAVE

-345 GYIEVYND
+345 GFIEVYND
-353 PLGFRGSYESII
+353 PLGYRGSYETVV
-365 EINDVDASARMAVL
+365 EINDVDASGRMKVL

-394 EHKKEKVV
+394 EHKKDKVV
-402 GVTYKV
+402 GVSYKV
-408 VNVASESG
+408 VNVASEAG

-446 NIVYAYDK
+446 NIVYAYSK

-462 EFAHDPEEISLAE
+462 EFSNDEEEIAMAE
-475 NYGDVAGK
+475 KYGDAAGK

-496 GKLEDG
+496 GKLEEG

-533 KLVDLGLM
+533 KLVEYGLM

-555 RNGMLMQLRRLEKGA
+555 RNGMLAQLRRLEKGA

-584 NWVVEKGGEEVIEKV
+584 HWVVEKGGSEVIEKL
-599 ERDGKLFY
+599 EREGNIFY
-607 NVKDYEKLQ
+607 NIVNYEKLQ
-616 ALFGELLQ
+616 GLFGELLQ

-630 SKGDYAG
+630 SQGDYAA

-652 VHQQVLDRAAALKS
+652 VHQQVLDRSSKLKS
-666 PAYGGFINPIL
+666 PAYGGFVNPVL
-677 EPVTDSDGNVTD
+677 EAVVDKEGNITD
-689 VKVTYGM
+689 VEVNYGM
-696 SFAEQMLHYSQN
+696 TFEEQMLFYSDK
-708 YGYLRKGLK
+708 YGHLRTGIRK

>member
-1 MWPFFIRSAVQCENY
+1 MFKSFFHLSLVAFVVTGCSEVS
-16 LNFTPVYKFLTMYK
+16 TK
-30 SLSIAL
+30 SDA
-36 FSVLILFSSCGDSSK
+36 DSTLK
-51 GNAQTEK
+51 TEK
-58 KPEVA
+58 YISIKGVDIQ
-63 KAAEMKDPENFE
+63 DPTDFE

-81 ADLGIYRY
+81 ADLGLYRY

-99 DAQKR
+99 DVQKR
-104 AYVYYL
+104 TYVYYL
-110 SQAGISGRD
+110 GQAGLAGRD

-127 HNLEIREALEN
+127 HNLEIREALEA
-138 VYANYKGD
+138 VYTNSED
-146 KNGDE
+146 KSSDE
-151 WKAFEEY
+151 FNAFKEY

-177 TPKFNQGWFA
+177 TPEFSKTWFGN
-187 SALGEVGGSLSDEAT
+187 ALQEAKGT
-202 QAVFD
+202 ISEEALQAMFD
-207 PEMDKK
+207 SEMDSK

-234 DISTKEAEDFYAQM
+234 DISTAEAEAFYADM
-248 IDKTDKRPVE
+248 IDRSDKRPIE
-258 YGLNSRLYKDADGV
+258 YGLNSRLYKDADGT
-272 IKEDVYKIDGLY
+272 IKEDVYKVGGLY
-284 GPAIEKVVYWLEKAE
+284 GPALERVVFWLEKAE
-299 KVAETPRKATAL
+299 KIAETPRKATAL
-311 RKLIEYYKTGDLKVW
+311 RKLIQYYKTGDLKIW
-326 DDYNIQWAAATE
+326 DDYNIQWAAAVE

-345 GYIEVYND
+345 GFIEVYND
-353 PLGFRGSYESII
+353 PLGYRGSYETVV
-365 EINDVDASARMAVL
+365 EINDVDASGRMKVL

-394 EHKKEKVV
+394 EHKKDKVV
-402 GVTYKV
+402 GVSYKV
-408 VNVASESG
+408 VNVASEAG

-446 NIVYAYDK
+446 NIVYAYSK

-462 EFAHDPEEISLAE
+462 EFSNDEEEIAMAE
-475 NYGDVAGK
+475 KYGDAAGK

-496 GKLEDG
+496 GKLEEG

-533 KLVDLGLM
+533 KLVEYGLM

-555 RNGMLMQLRRLEKGA
+555 RNGMLAQLRRLEKGA

-584 NWVVEKGGEEVIEKV
+584 HWVVEKGGSEVIEKL
-599 ERDGKLFY
+599 EREGNIFY
-607 NVKDYEKLQ
+607 NIVNYEKLQ
-616 ALFGELLQ
+616 GLFGELLQ

-630 SKGDYAG
+630 SQGDYAA

-652 VHQQVLDRAAALKS
+652 VHQQVLDRSSKLKS
-666 PAYGGFINPIL
+666 PAYGGFVNPVL
-677 EPVTDSDGNVTD
+677 EAVVDKEGNITD
-689 VKVTYGM
+689 VEVNYGM
-696 SFAEQMLHYSQN
+696 TFEEQMLFYSDK
-708 YGYLRKGLK
+708 YGHLRTGIRK

>member
-1 MWPFFIRSAVQCENY
+1 MFKSFFY
-16 LNFTPVYKFLTMYK
+16 LSLVAFVVTGCSEVSTK
-30 SLSIAL
+30 SDA
-36 FSVLILFSSCGDSSK
+36 DSTLK
-51 GNAQTEK
+51 TEK
-58 KPEVA
+58 YISIKGVDIQ
-63 KAAEMKDPENFE
+63 DPTDFE

-81 ADLGIYRY
+81 ADLGLYRY

-99 DAQKR
+99 DVQKR
-104 AYVYYL
+104 TYVYYL
-110 SQAGISGRD
+110 GQAGLAGRD

-127 HNLEIREALEN
+127 YNLEIREALEA
-138 VYANYKGD
+138 VYTNSED
-146 KNGDE
+146 KSSDE
-151 WKAFEEY
+151 FNAFKEY

-177 TPKFNQGWFA
+177 TPEFSKTWFGN
-187 SALGEVGGSLSDEAT
+187 ALQEAKGT
-202 QAVFD
+202 ISEEALQAMFD
-207 PEMDKK
+207 SEMDSK

-234 DISTKEAEDFYAQM
+234 DISTAEAEAFYADM
-248 IDKTDKRPVE
+248 IDRSDKRPIE
-258 YGLNSRLYKDADGV
+258 YGLNSRLYKDADGT
-272 IKEDVYKIDGLY
+272 IKEDVYKVGGLY
-284 GPAIEKVVYWLEKAE
+284 GPALERVVFWLEKAE
-299 KVAETPRKATAL
+299 KIAETPRKATAL
-311 RKLIEYYKTGDLKVW
+311 RKLIQYYKTGDLKIW
-326 DDYNIQWAAATE
+326 DDYNIQWAAAVE

-345 GYIEVYND
+345 GFIEVYND
-353 PLGFRGSYESII
+353 PLGYRGSYETVV
-365 EINDVDASARMAVL
+365 EINDVDASGRMKVL

-394 EHKKEKVV
+394 EHKKDKVV
-402 GVTYKV
+402 GVSYKV
-408 VNVASESG
+408 VNVASEAG

-446 NIVYAYDK
+446 NIVYAYSK

-462 EFAHDPEEISLAE
+462 EFSNDEEEIAMAE
-475 NYGDVAGK
+475 KYGDAAGK

-496 GKLEDG
+496 GKLEEG

-533 KLVDLGLM
+533 KLVEYGLM

-555 RNGMLMQLRRLEKGA
+555 RNGMLAQLRRLEKGA

-584 NWVVEKGGEEVIEKV
+584 NWVVEKGGSEVIEKL
-599 ERDGKLFY
+599 EREGNIFY
-607 NVKDYEKLQ
+607 NIVNYEKLQ
-616 ALFGELLQ
+616 GLFGELLQ

-630 SKGDYAG
+630 SQGDYAA

-652 VHQQVLDRAAALKS
+652 VHQQVLDRSSKLKS
-666 PAYGGFINPIL
+666 PAYGGFVNPIL
-677 EPVTDSDGNVTD
+677 EAVVDKEGNITD
-689 VKVTYGM
+689 VEVNYGM
-696 SFAEQMLHYSQN
+696 TFEEQMLFYSDK
-708 YGYLRKGLK
+708 YGHLRTGVRK

>member
-1 MWPFFIRSAVQCENY
+1 MFKSFFHLSLVAFVVTGCSEVS
-16 LNFTPVYKFLTMYK
+16 TK
-30 SLSIAL
+30 SDA
-36 FSVLILFSSCGDSSK
+36 DSTLK
-51 GNAQTEK
+51 TEK
-58 KPEVA
+58 YISIKGVDIQ
-63 KAAEMKDPENFE
+63 DPTDFE

-81 ADLGIYRY
+81 ADLGLYRY

-99 DAQKR
+99 DVQKR
-104 AYVYYL
+104 TYVYYL
-110 SQAGISGRD
+110 GQAGLAGRD

-127 HNLEIREALEN
+127 HNLEIREALEA
-138 VYANYKGD
+138 VYTNSED
-146 KNGDE
+146 KSSDE
-151 WKAFEEY
+151 FNAFKEY

-177 TPKFNQGWFA
+177 TPEFSKTWFGN
-187 SALGEVGGSLSDEAT
+187 ALQEAKGT
-202 QAVFD
+202 ISEEALQAMFD
-207 PEMDKK
+207 SEMDSK

-234 DISTKEAEDFYAQM
+234 DISTAEAEAFYADM
-248 IDKTDKRPVE
+248 IDRSDKRPIE
-258 YGLNSRLYKDADGV
+258 YGLNSRLYKDADGT
-272 IKEDVYKIDGLY
+272 IKEDVYKVGGLY
-284 GPAIEKVVYWLEKAE
+284 GPALERVVFWLEKAE
-299 KVAETPRKATAL
+299 KIAETPRKATAL
-311 RKLIEYYKTGDLKVW
+311 RKLIQYYKTGDLKIW
-326 DDYNIQWAAATE
+326 DDYNIQWAAAVE

-345 GYIEVYND
+345 GFIEVYND
-353 PLGFRGSYESII
+353 PLGYRGSYETVV
-365 EINDVDASARMAVL
+365 EINDVDASGRMKVL

-394 EHKKEKVV
+394 EHKKDKVV
-402 GVTYKV
+402 GVSYKV
-408 VNVASESG
+408 VNVASEAG

-446 NIVYAYDK
+446 NIVYAYSK

-462 EFAHDPEEISLAE
+462 EFSNDEEEIAMAE
-475 NYGDVAGK
+475 KYGDAAGK

-496 GKLEDG
+496 GKLEEG

-533 KLVDLGLM
+533 KLVEYGLM

-555 RNGMLMQLRRLEKGA
+555 RNGMLAQLRRLEKGA

-584 NWVVEKGGEEVIEKV
+584 NWVVEKGGSEVIEKL
-599 ERDGKLFY
+599 EREGNIFY
-607 NVKDYEKLQ
+607 NIVNYEKLQ
-616 ALFGELLQ
+616 GLFGKLLQ

-630 SKGDYAG
+630 SQGDYAA

-652 VHQQVLDRAAALKS
+652 VHQQVLDRSSKLKS
-666 PAYGGFINPIL
+666 PAYGGFVNPTL
-677 EPVTDSDGNVTD
+677 EAVEDKEGNITD
-689 VKVTYGM
+689 VKVNYGM
-696 SFAEQMLHYSQN
+696 TFEEQMLFYSDK
-708 YGYLRKGLK
+708 YGHLRTGLRK

>member
-1 MWPFFIRSAVQCENY
+1 MFKSFFY
-16 LNFTPVYKFLTMYK
+16 LSLAAFVVTGCSEVSTK
-30 SLSIAL
+30 SDA
-36 FSVLILFSSCGDSSK
+36 DSTLK
-51 GNAQTEK
+51 TEK
-58 KPEVA
+58 YISIKGA
-63 KAAEMKDPENFE
+63 DIQDPTGFE

-81 ADLGIYRY
+81 ADLGLYRY

-99 DAQKR
+99 DVQKR
-104 AYVYYL
+104 TYVYYL
-110 SQAGISGRD
+110 GQAGLAGRD

-127 HNLEIREALEN
+127 HNLEIREALEA
-138 VYANYKGD
+138 VYTNSED
-146 KNGDE
+146 KSSDE
-151 WKAFEEY
+151 FNAFKEY

-177 TPKFNQGWFA
+177 TPEFSKTWFGN
-187 SALGEVGGSLSDEAT
+187 ALQEAKGT
-202 QAVFD
+202 ISEEALQAMFD
-207 PEMDKK
+207 SEMDSK

-234 DISTKEAEDFYAQM
+234 DISTAEAEAFYADM
-248 IDKTDKRPVE
+248 IDRSDKRPIE
-258 YGLNSRLYKDADGV
+258 YGLNSRLYKDADGT
-272 IKEDVYKIDGLY
+272 IKEDVYKVGGLY
-284 GPAIEKVVYWLEKAE
+284 GPALERVVFWLEKAE
-299 KVAETPRKATAL
+299 KIAETPRKATAL
-311 RKLIEYYKTGDLKVW
+311 RKLIQYYKTGDLKIW
-326 DDYNIQWAAATE
+326 DDYNIQWAAAVE

-345 GYIEVYND
+345 GFIEVYND
-353 PLGFRGSYESII
+353 PLGYRGSYETVV
-365 EINDVDASARMAVL
+365 EINDVDASGRMKVL

-394 EHKKEKVV
+394 EHKKDKVV
-402 GVTYKV
+402 GVSYKV
-408 VNVASESG
+408 VNVASEAG

-446 NIVYAYDK
+446 NIVYAYSK

-462 EFAHDPEEISLAE
+462 EFSNDEEEIAMAE
-475 NYGDVAGK
+475 KYGDAAGK

-496 GKLEDG
+496 GKLEEG

-533 KLVDLGLM
+533 KLVEYGLM

-555 RNGMLMQLRRLEKGA
+555 RNGMLAQLRRLEKGA

-584 NWVVEKGGEEVIEKV
+584 HWVVEKGGSEVIEKL
-599 ERDGKLFY
+599 EREGNIFY
-607 NVKDYEKLQ
+607 NIVNYEKLQ
-616 ALFGELLQ
+616 GLFGELLQ

-630 SKGDYAG
+630 SQGDYAA

-652 VHQQVLDRAAALKS
+652 VHQQVLDRSSKLKS
-666 PAYGGFINPIL
+666 PAYGGFVNPIL
-677 EPVTDSDGNVTD
+677 EAVVDKEGNITD
-689 VKVTYGM
+689 VEVNYGM
-696 SFAEQMLHYSQN
+696 TFEEQMLFYSDK
-708 YGYLRKGLK
+708 YGHLRTGIRK

>member
-1 MWPFFIRSAVQCENY
+1 MFKSFFHLSLVAFVVTGCSEVS
-16 LNFTPVYKFLTMYK
+16 TK
-30 SLSIAL
+30 SDA
-36 FSVLILFSSCGDSSK
+36 DSTLK
-51 GNAQTEK
+51 TEK
-58 KPEVA
+58 YISIKGVDIQ
-63 KAAEMKDPENFE
+63 DPTDFE

-81 ADLGIYRY
+81 ADLGLYRY

-99 DAQKR
+99 DVQKR
-104 AYVYYL
+104 TYVYYL
-110 SQAGISGRD
+110 GQAGLAGRD

-127 HNLEIREALEN
+127 HNLEIREALEA
-138 VYANYKGD
+138 VYTNSED
-146 KNGDE
+146 KSSDE
-151 WKAFEEY
+151 FNAFKEY

-177 TPKFNQGWFA
+177 TPEFSKTWFGN
-187 SALGEVGGSLSDEAT
+187 ALQEAKGT
-202 QAVFD
+202 ISEEALQAMFD
-207 PEMDKK
+207 SEMDSK

-234 DISTKEAEDFYAQM
+234 DISTAEAEAFYADM
-248 IDKTDKRPVE
+248 IDRSDKRPIE
-258 YGLNSRLYKDADGV
+258 YGLNSRLYKDADGT
-272 IKEDVYKIDGLY
+272 IKEDVYKVGGLY
-284 GPAIEKVVYWLEKAE
+284 GPALERVVFWLEKAE
-299 KVAETPRKATAL
+299 KIAETPRKATAL
-311 RKLIEYYKTGDLKVW
+311 RKLIQYYKTGDLKIW
-326 DDYNIQWAAATE
+326 DDYNIQWAAAVE

-345 GYIEVYND
+345 GFIEVYND
-353 PLGFRGSYESII
+353 PLGYRGSYETVV
-365 EINDVDASARMAVL
+365 EINDVDASGRMKVL

-394 EHKKEKVV
+394 EHKKDKVV
-402 GVTYKV
+402 GVSYKV
-408 VNVASESG
+408 VNVASEAG

-446 NIVYAYDK
+446 NIVYAYSK

-462 EFAHDPEEISLAE
+462 EFSNDEEEIAMAE
-475 NYGDVAGK
+475 KYGDAAGK

-496 GKLEDG
+496 GKLEEG

-533 KLVDLGLM
+533 KLVEYGLM

-555 RNGMLMQLRRLEKGA
+555 RNGMLAQLRRLEKGA

-584 NWVVEKGGEEVIEKV
+584 NWVVEKGGSEVIEKL
-599 ERDGKLFY
+599 EREGNIFY
-607 NVKDYEKLQ
+607 NIVSYEKLQ
-616 ALFGELLQ
+616 GLFGKLLQ

-630 SKGDYAG
+630 SQGDYAA

-652 VHQQVLDRAAALKS
+652 VHQQVLDRSSKLKS
-666 PAYGGFINPIL
+666 PAYGGFVNPTL
-677 EPVTDSDGNVTD
+677 EAVEDKEGNITD
-689 VKVTYGM
+689 VKVNYGM
-696 SFAEQMLHYSQN
+696 TFEEQMLFYSDK
-708 YGYLRKGLK
+708 YGHLRTGIRK

>member
-1 MWPFFIRSAVQCENY
+1 MFKSFFY
-16 LNFTPVYKFLTMYK
+16 LSLAALVGMGCSEVSTK
-30 SLSIAL
+30 SDAYSIL
-36 FSVLILFSSCGDSSK
+36 KTKEYSSIK
-51 GNAQTEK
+51 G
-58 KPEVA
+58 
-63 KAAEMKDPENFE
+63 AEIQDPTDFE

-81 ADLGIYRY
+81 ADLGLYRY

-99 DAQKR
+99 DVQKR
-104 AYVYYL
+104 TYVYYL
-110 SQAGISGRD
+110 GQAGLAGRD

-127 HNLEIREALEN
+127 HNLEIREALEA
-138 VYANYKGD
+138 VYTNSSD
-146 KNGDE
+146 KSSE
-151 WKAFEEY
+151 AFIALQEY

-177 TPKFNQGWFA
+177 MPEFTRTWFEE
-187 SALGEVGGSLSDEAT
+187 ALQESKGTISEEAL
-202 QAVFD
+202 QAMFD
-207 PEMDKK
+207 SEMDSK

-220 KGLLES
+220 KGLLEN

-234 DISTKEAEDFYAQM
+234 DISTAEAEAFYAEM
-248 IDKTDKRPVE
+248 IDRSDKRPIE
-258 YGLNSRLYKDADGV
+258 YGLNSRLYKDTAGT
-272 IKEDVYKIDGLY
+272 IKEDVYKIGGLY
-284 GPAIEKVVYWLEKAE
+284 GPALERVVFWLAKAE
-299 KVAETPRKATAL
+299 KIAETPRKATAL
-311 RKLIEYYKTGDLKVW
+311 RKLMEYYKTGDLKIW
-326 DDYNIQWAAATE
+326 DDYNIQWAAAVE

-345 GYIEVYND
+345 GFIEVYND
-353 PLGFRGSYESII
+353 PLGYRGSYETVV
-365 EINDVDASARMAVL
+365 EINDVDASGRMKVL

-394 EHKKEKVV
+394 EHKKDKVV
-402 GVTYKV
+402 GVSYKV

-446 NIVYAYDK
+446 NIVYAYSK

-462 EFAHDPEEISLAE
+462 EFSNDKEEIALAE
-475 NYGDVAGK
+475 KYGDTAGK

-496 GKLEDG
+496 GKLEEG

-533 KLVDLGLM
+533 KLVDYGLM

-555 RNGMLMQLRRLEKGA
+555 RNGMLAQLRRLEKGA

-584 NWVVEKGGEEVIEKV
+584 HWVVEKGGSEVIEKI
-599 ERDGKLFY
+599 EREGNIFY
-607 NVKDYEKLQ
+607 DIKNYEKLQ
-616 ALFGELLQ
+616 GLFGELLQ

-630 SKGDYAG
+630 SQGDYAA
-637 AEALVEGYGVKVNQD
+637 AEDLVEGYGVKVNQD
-652 VHQQVLDRAAALKS
+652 VHQQVLDRSSKLKS
-666 PAYGGFINPIL
+666 PAYGGFVNPIL
-677 EPVTDSDGNVTD
+677 EAVIDKEGNITD
-689 VKVTYGM
+689 VEVNYGM
-696 SFAEQMLHYSQN
+696 TFEEQMLLYSDK
-708 YGYLRKGLK
+708 YGHLRTGVRK

>member
-1 MWPFFIRSAVQCENY
+1 MFKSFFHLSLVAFVVTGCSEVS
-16 LNFTPVYKFLTMYK
+16 TK
-30 SLSIAL
+30 SD
-36 FSVLILFSSCGDSSK
+36 VDSTLK
-51 GNAQTEK
+51 TEK
-58 KPEVA
+58 YISIKGVDIQ
-63 KAAEMKDPENFE
+63 DPTDFE

-81 ADLGIYRY
+81 ADLGLYRY

-99 DAQKR
+99 DVQKR
-104 AYVYYL
+104 TYVYYL
-110 SQAGISGRD
+110 GQAGLAGRD

-127 HNLEIREALEN
+127 HNLEIREALEA
-138 VYANYKGD
+138 VYTNSED
-146 KNGDE
+146 KSSDE
-151 WKAFEEY
+151 FNAFKEY

-177 TPKFNQGWFA
+177 TPEFSKTWFGN
-187 SALGEVGGSLSDEAT
+187 ALQEAKGT
-202 QAVFD
+202 ISEEALQAMFD
-207 PEMDKK
+207 SEMDSK

-234 DISTKEAEDFYAQM
+234 DISTAEAEAFYADM
-248 IDKTDKRPVE
+248 IDRSDKRPIE
-258 YGLNSRLYKDADGV
+258 YGLNSRLYKDADGT
-272 IKEDVYKIDGLY
+272 IKEDVYKVGGLY
-284 GPAIEKVVYWLEKAE
+284 GPALERVVFWLEKAE
-299 KVAETPRKATAL
+299 KIAETPRKATAL
-311 RKLIEYYKTGDLKVW
+311 RKLIQYYKTGDLKIW
-326 DDYNIQWAAATE
+326 DDYNIQWAAAVE

-345 GYIEVYND
+345 GFIEVYND
-353 PLGFRGSYESII
+353 PLGYRGSYETVV
-365 EINDVDASARMAVL
+365 EINDVDASGRMKVL

-394 EHKKEKVV
+394 EHKKDKVV
-402 GVTYKV
+402 GVSYKV
-408 VNVASESG
+408 VNVASEAG

-446 NIVYAYDK
+446 NIVYAYSK

-462 EFAHDPEEISLAE
+462 EFSNDEEEIAMAE
-475 NYGDVAGK
+475 KYGDAAGK

-496 GKLEDG
+496 GKLEEG

-533 KLVDLGLM
+533 KLVEYGLM

-555 RNGMLMQLRRLEKGA
+555 RNGMLAQLRRLEKGA

-584 NWVVEKGGEEVIEKV
+584 HWVVEKGGSEVIEKL
-599 ERDGKLFY
+599 EREGNIFY
-607 NVKDYEKLQ
+607 NIVNYEKLQ
-616 ALFGELLQ
+616 GLFGELLQ

-630 SKGDYAG
+630 SQGDYAA

-652 VHQQVLDRAAALKS
+652 VHQQVLDRSSKLKS
-666 PAYGGFINPIL
+666 PAYGGFVNPVL
-677 EPVTDSDGNVTD
+677 EAVVDKEGNITD
-689 VKVTYGM
+689 VEVNYGM
-696 SFAEQMLHYSQN
+696 TFEEQMLFYSDK
-708 YGYLRKGLK
+708 YGHLRTGIRK

>member
-1 MWPFFIRSAVQCENY
+1 MFKPFFY
-16 LNFTPVYKFLTMYK
+16 LSLVAFVVTGCSEVSTK
-30 SLSIAL
+30 SD
-36 FSVLILFSSCGDSSK
+36 VDSTLK
-51 GNAQTEK
+51 TEK
-58 KPEVA
+58 YISIKGVDIQ
-63 KAAEMKDPENFE
+63 DPTDFE

-81 ADLGIYRY
+81 ADLGLYRY

-99 DAQKR
+99 DVQKR
-104 AYVYYL
+104 TYVYYL
-110 SQAGISGRD
+110 GQAGLAGRD

-127 HNLEIREALEN
+127 YNLEIREALEA
-138 VYANYKGD
+138 VYTNSED
-146 KNGDE
+146 KSSDE
-151 WKAFEEY
+151 FNAFKEY

-177 TPKFNQGWFA
+177 TPEFSKTWFGN
-187 SALGEVGGSLSDEAT
+187 ALQEAKGT
-202 QAVFD
+202 ISEEALQAMFD
-207 PEMDKK
+207 SEMDSK

-234 DISTKEAEDFYAQM
+234 DISTAEAEAFYADM
-248 IDKTDKRPVE
+248 IDRSDKRPIE
-258 YGLNSRLYKDADGV
+258 YGLNSRLYKDADGT
-272 IKEDVYKIDGLY
+272 IKEDVYKVGGLY
-284 GPAIEKVVYWLEKAE
+284 GPALERVVFWLEKAE
-299 KVAETPRKATAL
+299 KIAETPRKATAL
-311 RKLIEYYKTGDLKVW
+311 RKLIQYYKTGDLKIW
-326 DDYNIQWAAATE
+326 DDYNIQWAAAVE

-345 GYIEVYND
+345 GFIEVYND
-353 PLGFRGSYESII
+353 PLGYRGSYETVV
-365 EINDVDASARMAVL
+365 EINDVDASGRMKVL

-394 EHKKEKVV
+394 EHKKDKVV
-402 GVTYKV
+402 GVSYKV
-408 VNVASESG
+408 VNVASEAG

-446 NIVYAYDK
+446 NIVYAYSK

-462 EFAHDPEEISLAE
+462 EFSNDEEEIAMAE
-475 NYGDVAGK
+475 KYGDAAGK

-496 GKLEDG
+496 GKLEEG

-533 KLVDLGLM
+533 KLVEYGLM

-555 RNGMLMQLRRLEKGA
+555 RNGMLAQLRRLEKGA

-584 NWVVEKGGEEVIEKV
+584 HWVVEKGGSEVIEKL
-599 ERDGKLFY
+599 EREGNIFY
-607 NVKDYEKLQ
+607 NIVNYEKLQ
-616 ALFGELLQ
+616 GLFGELLQ

-630 SKGDYAG
+630 SQGDYAA

-652 VHQQVLDRAAALKS
+652 VHQQVLDRSSKLKS
-666 PAYGGFINPIL
+666 PAYGGFVNPIL
-677 EPVTDSDGNVTD
+677 EAVVDKEGNITD
-689 VKVTYGM
+689 VEVNYGM
-696 SFAEQMLHYSQN
+696 TFEEQMLFYSDK
-708 YGYLRKGLK
+708 YGHLRTGIRK

>member
-1 MWPFFIRSAVQCENY
+1 MFKPFFY
-16 LNFTPVYKFLTMYK
+16 LSLVAFVVTGCSEVSTK
-30 SLSIAL
+30 SDA
-36 FSVLILFSSCGDSSK
+36 DSTLK
-51 GNAQTEK
+51 TEK
-58 KPEVA
+58 YISIKGVDIQ
-63 KAAEMKDPENFE
+63 DPTDFE

-81 ADLGIYRY
+81 ADLGLYRY

-99 DAQKR
+99 DVQKR
-104 AYVYYL
+104 TYVYYL
-110 SQAGISGRD
+110 GQAGLAGRD

-127 HNLEIREALEN
+127 YNLEIREALEA
-138 VYANYKGD
+138 VYTNSED
-146 KNGDE
+146 KSSDE
-151 WKAFEEY
+151 FNAFKEY

-177 TPKFNQGWFA
+177 TPEFSKTWFGN
-187 SALGEVGGSLSDEAT
+187 ALQEAKGT
-202 QAVFD
+202 ISEEALQAMFD
-207 PEMDKK
+207 SEMDSK

-234 DISTKEAEDFYAQM
+234 DISTAEAEAFYADM
-248 IDKTDKRPVE
+248 IDRSDKRPIE
-258 YGLNSRLYKDADGV
+258 YGLNSRLYKDADGT
-272 IKEDVYKIDGLY
+272 IKEDVYKVGGLY
-284 GPAIEKVVYWLEKAE
+284 GPALERVVFWLEKAE
-299 KVAETPRKATAL
+299 KIAETPRKATAL
-311 RKLIEYYKTGDLKVW
+311 RKLIQYYKTGDLKIW
-326 DDYNIQWAAATE
+326 DDYNIQWAAAVE

-345 GYIEVYND
+345 GFIEVYND
-353 PLGFRGSYESII
+353 PLGYRGSYETVV
-365 EINDVDASARMAVL
+365 EINDVDASGRMKVL

-394 EHKKEKVV
+394 EHKKDKVV
-402 GVTYKV
+402 GVSYKV
-408 VNVASESG
+408 VNVASEAG

-446 NIVYAYDK
+446 NIVYAYSK

-462 EFAHDPEEISLAE
+462 EFSNDEEEIAMAE
-475 NYGDVAGK
+475 KYGDAAGK

-496 GKLEDG
+496 GKLEEG

-533 KLVDLGLM
+533 KLVEYGLM

-555 RNGMLMQLRRLEKGA
+555 RNGMLAQLRRLEKGA

-584 NWVVEKGGEEVIEKV
+584 HWVVEKGGSEVIEKL
-599 ERDGKLFY
+599 EREGNIFY
-607 NVKDYEKLQ
+607 NIVNYEKLQ
-616 ALFGELLQ
+616 GLFGELLQ

-630 SKGDYAG
+630 SQGDYAA

-652 VHQQVLDRAAALKS
+652 VHQQVLDRSSKLKS
-666 PAYGGFINPIL
+666 PAYGGFVNPVL
-677 EPVTDSDGNVTD
+677 EAVVDKEGNITD
-689 VKVTYGM
+689 VEVNYGM
-696 SFAEQMLHYSQN
+696 TFEEQMLFYSDK
-708 YGYLRKGLK
+708 YGHLRTGIRK

>member
-1 MWPFFIRSAVQCENY
+1 MFKSFFY
-16 LNFTPVYKFLTMYK
+16 LSLVAFVVTGCSEVSTK
-30 SLSIAL
+30 SDA
-36 FSVLILFSSCGDSSK
+36 DSTLK
-51 GNAQTEK
+51 TEK
-58 KPEVA
+58 YISIKGVDIQ
-63 KAAEMKDPENFE
+63 DPTDFE

-81 ADLGIYRY
+81 ADLGLYRY

-99 DAQKR
+99 DVQKR
-104 AYVYYL
+104 TYVYYL
-110 SQAGISGRD
+110 GQAGLAGRD

-127 HNLEIREALEN
+127 YNLEIREALEA
-138 VYANYKGD
+138 VYTNSED
-146 KNGDE
+146 KSSDE
-151 WKAFEEY
+151 FNAFKEY

-177 TPKFNQGWFA
+177 TPEFSKTWFGN
-187 SALGEVGGSLSDEAT
+187 ALQEAKGT
-202 QAVFD
+202 ISEEALQAMFD
-207 PEMDKK
+207 SEMDSK

-234 DISTKEAEDFYAQM
+234 DISTAEAEAFYADM
-248 IDKTDKRPVE
+248 IDRSDKRPIE
-258 YGLNSRLYKDADGV
+258 YGLNSRLYKDADGT
-272 IKEDVYKIDGLY
+272 IKEDVYKVGGLY
-284 GPAIEKVVYWLEKAE
+284 GPALERVVFWLEKAE
-299 KVAETPRKATAL
+299 KIAETPRKATAL
-311 RKLIEYYKTGDLKVW
+311 RKLIQYYKTGDLKIW
-326 DDYNIQWAAATE
+326 DDYNIQWAAAVE

-345 GYIEVYND
+345 GFIEVYND
-353 PLGFRGSYESII
+353 PLGYRGSYETVV
-365 EINDVDASARMAVL
+365 EINDVDASGRMKVL

-394 EHKKEKVV
+394 EHKKDKVV
-402 GVTYKV
+402 GVSYKV
-408 VNVASESG
+408 VNVASEAG

-446 NIVYAYDK
+446 NIVYAYSK

-462 EFAHDPEEISLAE
+462 EFSNDEEEIAMAE
-475 NYGDVAGK
+475 KYGDAAGK

-496 GKLEDG
+496 GKLEEG

-533 KLVDLGLM
+533 KLVEYGLM

-555 RNGMLMQLRRLEKGA
+555 RNGMLAQLRRLEKGA

-584 NWVVEKGGEEVIEKV
+584 HWVVEKGGSEVIEKL
-599 ERDGKLFY
+599 EREGNIFY
-607 NVKDYEKLQ
+607 NIVNYEKLQ
-616 ALFGELLQ
+616 GLFGELLQ

-630 SKGDYAG
+630 SQGDYAA

-652 VHQQVLDRAAALKS
+652 VHQQVLDRSSKLKS
-666 PAYGGFINPIL
+666 PAYGGFVNPVL
-677 EPVTDSDGNVTD
+677 EAVVDKEGNITD
-689 VKVTYGM
+689 VEVNYGM
-696 SFAEQMLHYSQN
+696 TFEEQMLFYSDK
-708 YGYLRKGLK
+708 YGHLRTGIRK

>member
-1 MWPFFIRSAVQCENY
+1 MFKSFFY
-16 LNFTPVYKFLTMYK
+16 LSLVAFVVTGCSEVSTK
-30 SLSIAL
+30 SDA
-36 FSVLILFSSCGDSSK
+36 DSTLK
-51 GNAQTEK
+51 TEK
-58 KPEVA
+58 YISIKGVDIQ
-63 KAAEMKDPENFE
+63 DPTDFE

-81 ADLGIYRY
+81 ADLGLYRY

-99 DAQKR
+99 DVQKR
-104 AYVYYL
+104 TYVYYL
-110 SQAGISGRD
+110 GQAGLAGRD

-127 HNLEIREALEN
+127 YNLEIREALEA
-138 VYANYKGD
+138 VYTNSED
-146 KNGDE
+146 KSSDE
-151 WKAFEEY
+151 FNAFKEY

-177 TPKFNQGWFA
+177 TPEFSKTWFGN
-187 SALGEVGGSLSDEAT
+187 ALQEAKGT
-202 QAVFD
+202 ISEEALQAMFD
-207 PEMDKK
+207 SEMDSK

-234 DISTKEAEDFYAQM
+234 DISTAEAEAFYEDM
-248 IDKTDKRPVE
+248 IDRSDKRPIE
-258 YGLNSRLYKDADGV
+258 YGLNSRLYKDADGT
-272 IKEDVYKIDGLY
+272 IKEDVYKVGGLY
-284 GPAIEKVVYWLEKAE
+284 GPALERVVFWLEKAE
-299 KVAETPRKATAL
+299 KIAETPRKATAL
-311 RKLIEYYKTGDLKVW
+311 RKLIQYYKTGDLKIW
-326 DDYNIQWAAATE
+326 DDYNIQWAAAVE

-345 GYIEVYND
+345 GFIEVYND
-353 PLGFRGSYESII
+353 PLGYRGSYETVV
-365 EINDVDASARMAVL
+365 EINDVDASGRMKVL

-394 EHKKEKVV
+394 EHKKDKVV
-402 GVTYKV
+402 GVSYKV
-408 VNVASESG
+408 VNVASEAG

-446 NIVYAYDK
+446 NIVYAYSK

-462 EFAHDPEEISLAE
+462 EFSNDEEEIAMAE
-475 NYGDVAGK
+475 KYGDAAGK

-496 GKLEDG
+496 GKLEEG

-533 KLVDLGLM
+533 KLVEYGLM

-555 RNGMLMQLRRLEKGA
+555 RNGMLAQLRRLEKGA

-584 NWVVEKGGEEVIEKV
+584 HWVVEKGGSEVIEKL
-599 ERDGKLFY
+599 EREGNIFY
-607 NVKDYEKLQ
+607 NIVNYEKLQ
-616 ALFGELLQ
+616 GLFGELLQ

-630 SKGDYAG
+630 SQGDYAA

-652 VHQQVLDRAAALKS
+652 VHQQVLDRSSKLKS
-666 PAYGGFINPIL
+666 PAYGGFVNPIL
-677 EPVTDSDGNVTD
+677 EAIVDKEGNITD
-689 VKVTYGM
+689 VEVNYGM
-696 SFAEQMLHYSQN
+696 TFEEQMLFYSDK
-708 YGYLRKGLK
+708 YGHLRTGIRK

>member
-1 MWPFFIRSAVQCENY
+1 MFKSFFYLSLAAVVVTGCSEVSTKSDADSALKTEEYN
-16 LNFTPVYKFLTMYK
+16 
-30 SLSIAL
+30 SI
-36 FSVLILFSSCGDSSK
+36 K
-51 GNAQTEK
+51 GADIQ
-58 KPEVA
+58 
-63 KAAEMKDPENFE
+63 DPTDFE

-81 ADLGIYRY
+81 ADLGLYRY

-99 DAQKR
+99 DVQKR
-104 AYVYYL
+104 TYVYYL
-110 SQAGISGRD
+110 GQAGLAGRD

-127 HNLEIREALEN
+127 HNLEIREALEA
-138 VYANYKGD
+138 VYTNSSD
-146 KNGDE
+146 KSSDE
-151 WKAFEEY
+151 FDAFKEY

-177 TPKFNQGWFA
+177 TPEFSKTWFGK
-187 SALGEVGGSLSDEAT
+187 ALQEAKGT
-202 QAVFD
+202 ISEEALQAMFD
-207 PEMDKK
+207 SEMDSK

-234 DISTKEAEDFYAQM
+234 DISTLEAEAFYAEM
-248 IDKTDKRPVE
+248 IDRSDKRPIE
-258 YGLNSRLYKDADGV
+258 YGLNSRLYKDADGT
-272 IKEDVYKIDGLY
+272 IKEDVYKVGGLY
-284 GPAIEKVVYWLEKAE
+284 GPALERVVFWLEKAE
-299 KVAETPRKATAL
+299 KIAETPRKATAL
-311 RKLIEYYKTGDLKVW
+311 RKLIQYYKTGDLKIW
-326 DDYNIQWAAATE
+326 DDYNIQWAAAVE

-345 GYIEVYND
+345 GFIEVYND
-353 PLGFRGSYESII
+353 PLGYRGSYETVV
-365 EINDVDASARMAVL
+365 EINDVDASGRMKVL

-394 EHKKEKVV
+394 EHKKDKVV
-402 GVTYKV
+402 GVSYKV
-408 VNVASESG
+408 VNVASEAG

-446 NIVYAYDK
+446 NIVYAYSK
-454 AGGSGMLK
+454 AGGSGMLR
-462 EFAHDPEEISLAE
+462 EFSNDEEEIAMAE
-475 NYGDVAGK
+475 KYGDAAGK

-496 GKLEDG
+496 GKLEEG

-533 KLVDLGLM
+533 KLVEYGLM

-555 RNGMLMQLRRLEKGA
+555 RNGMLAQLRRLEKGA

-584 NWVVEKGGEEVIEKV
+584 HWVVEKGGSEVIEKI
-599 ERDGKLFY
+599 EREGNIFY
-607 NVKDYEKLQ
+607 NIKNYEKLQ
-616 ALFGELLQ
+616 GLFGELLQ

-630 SKGDYAG
+630 SQGDYAA

-652 VHQQVLDRAAALKS
+652 VHQQVLDRSSKLKS
-666 PAYGGFINPIL
+666 PAYGGFVNPTL
-677 EPVTDSDGNVTD
+677 EAVEDKEGNITD
-689 VKVTYGM
+689 VKVNYGM
-696 SFAEQMLHYSQN
+696 TFEEQMLFYSDK
-708 YGYLRKGLK
+708 YGHLRTGLRK

>member
-1 MWPFFIRSAVQCENY
+1 MFKSFFHLSLVAFVVTGCSEVS
-16 LNFTPVYKFLTMYK
+16 TK
-30 SLSIAL
+30 SDA
-36 FSVLILFSSCGDSSK
+36 DSTLK
-51 GNAQTEK
+51 TEK
-58 KPEVA
+58 YISIKGVDIQ
-63 KAAEMKDPENFE
+63 DPTDFE

-81 ADLGIYRY
+81 ADLGLYRY

-99 DAQKR
+99 DVQKR
-104 AYVYYL
+104 TYVYYL
-110 SQAGISGRD
+110 GQAGLAGRD

-127 HNLEIREALEN
+127 HNLEIREALEA
-138 VYANYKGD
+138 VYTNSED
-146 KNGDE
+146 KSSDE
-151 WKAFEEY
+151 FNAFKEY

-177 TPKFNQGWFA
+177 TPEFSKTWFGN
-187 SALGEVGGSLSDEAT
+187 ALQEAKGT
-202 QAVFD
+202 ISEEALQAMFD
-207 PEMDKK
+207 SEMDSK

-234 DISTKEAEDFYAQM
+234 DISTAEAEAFYADM
-248 IDKTDKRPVE
+248 IDRSDKRPIE
-258 YGLNSRLYKDADGV
+258 YGLNSRLYKDADGT
-272 IKEDVYKIDGLY
+272 IKEDVYKVGGLY
-284 GPAIEKVVYWLEKAE
+284 GPALERVVFWLEKAE
-299 KVAETPRKATAL
+299 KIAETPRKATAL
-311 RKLIEYYKTGDLKVW
+311 RKLIQYYKTGDLKIW
-326 DDYNIQWAAATE
+326 DDYNIQWAAAVE

-345 GYIEVYND
+345 GFIEVYND
-353 PLGFRGSYESII
+353 PLGYRGSYETVV
-365 EINDVDASARMAVL
+365 EINDVDASGRMKVL

-394 EHKKEKVV
+394 EHKKDKVV
-402 GVTYKV
+402 GVSYKV
-408 VNVASESG
+408 VNVASEAG

-446 NIVYAYDK
+446 NIVYAYSK

-462 EFAHDPEEISLAE
+462 EFSNDEEEIALAE
-475 NYGDVAGK
+475 KYGDAAGK

-496 GKLEDG
+496 GKLEEG

-533 KLVDLGLM
+533 KLVEYGLM

-555 RNGMLMQLRRLEKGA
+555 RNGMLAQLRRLEKGA

-584 NWVVEKGGEEVIEKV
+584 NWVVEKGGSEVIEKL
-599 ERDGKLFY
+599 EREGNIFY
-607 NVKDYEKLQ
+607 NIVSYEKLQ
-616 ALFGELLQ
+616 GLFGKLLQ

-630 SKGDYAG
+630 SQGDYAA

-652 VHQQVLDRAAALKS
+652 VHQQVLDRSSKLKS
-666 PAYGGFINPIL
+666 PAYGGFVNPTL
-677 EPVTDSDGNVTD
+677 EAVEDKEGNITD
-689 VKVTYGM
+689 VKVNYGM
-696 SFAEQMLHYSQN
+696 TFEEQMLFYSDK
-708 YGYLRKGLK
+708 YGHLRTGLRK

>member
-1 MWPFFIRSAVQCENY
+1 MFKSFFY
-16 LNFTPVYKFLTMYK
+16 LSLVAFVVTGCSEVSTK
-30 SLSIAL
+30 SDA
-36 FSVLILFSSCGDSSK
+36 DSTLK
-51 GNAQTEK
+51 TEK
-58 KPEVA
+58 YISIKGLDIQ
-63 KAAEMKDPENFE
+63 DPTDFE

-81 ADLGIYRY
+81 ADLGLYRY

-99 DAQKR
+99 DVQKR
-104 AYVYYL
+104 TYVYYL
-110 SQAGISGRD
+110 GQAGLAGRD

-127 HNLEIREALEN
+127 YNLEIREALEA
-138 VYANYKGD
+138 VYTNSED
-146 KNGDE
+146 KSSDE
-151 WKAFEEY
+151 FNAFKEY

-177 TPKFNQGWFA
+177 TPEFSKTWFGN
-187 SALGEVGGSLSDEAT
+187 ALQEAKGT
-202 QAVFD
+202 ISEEALQAMFD
-207 PEMDKK
+207 SEMDSK

-234 DISTKEAEDFYAQM
+234 DISTAEAEAFYADM
-248 IDKTDKRPVE
+248 IDRSDKRPIE
-258 YGLNSRLYKDADGV
+258 YGLNSRLYKDADGT
-272 IKEDVYKIDGLY
+272 IKEDVYKVGGLY
-284 GPAIEKVVYWLEKAE
+284 GPALERVVFWLEKAE
-299 KVAETPRKATAL
+299 KIAETPRKATAL
-311 RKLIEYYKTGDLKVW
+311 RKLIQYYKTGDLKIW
-326 DDYNIQWAAATE
+326 DDYNIQWAAAVE

-345 GYIEVYND
+345 GFIEVYND
-353 PLGFRGSYESII
+353 PLGYRGSYETVV
-365 EINDVDASARMAVL
+365 EINDVDASGRMKVL

-394 EHKKEKVV
+394 EHKKDKVV
-402 GVTYKV
+402 GVSYKV
-408 VNVASESG
+408 VNVASEAG

-446 NIVYAYDK
+446 NIVYAYSK

-462 EFAHDPEEISLAE
+462 EFSNDEEEIAMAE
-475 NYGDVAGK
+475 KYGDAAGK

-496 GKLEDG
+496 GKLEEG

-533 KLVDLGLM
+533 KLVEYGLM

-555 RNGMLMQLRRLEKGA
+555 RNGMLAQLRRLEKGA

-584 NWVVEKGGEEVIEKV
+584 HWVVEKGGSEVIEKL
-599 ERDGKLFY
+599 EREGNIFY
-607 NVKDYEKLQ
+607 NIVNYEKLQ
-616 ALFGELLQ
+616 GLFGELLQ

-630 SKGDYAG
+630 SQGDYAA

-652 VHQQVLDRAAALKS
+652 VHQQVLDRSSKLKS
-666 PAYGGFINPIL
+666 PAYGGFVNPIL
-677 EPVTDSDGNVTD
+677 EAVVDKEGNITD
-689 VKVTYGM
+689 VEVNYGM
-696 SFAEQMLHYSQN
+696 TFEEQMLFYSDK
-708 YGYLRKGLK
+708 YGHLRTGIRK

>member
-1 MWPFFIRSAVQCENY
+1 MFKSFFY
-16 LNFTPVYKFLTMYK
+16 LSLVAFVVTGCSEVSTK
-30 SLSIAL
+30 SDA
-36 FSVLILFSSCGDSSK
+36 DSTLK
-51 GNAQTEK
+51 TEK
-58 KPEVA
+58 YISIKGVDIQ
-63 KAAEMKDPENFE
+63 DPTDFE

-81 ADLGIYRY
+81 ADLGLYRY

-99 DAQKR
+99 DVQKR
-104 AYVYYL
+104 TYVYYL
-110 SQAGISGRD
+110 GQAGLAGRD

-127 HNLEIREALEN
+127 YNLEIREALEA
-138 VYANYKGD
+138 VYTNSED
-146 KNGDE
+146 KSSDE
-151 WKAFEEY
+151 FNAFKEY

-177 TPKFNQGWFA
+177 TPEFSKTWFGN
-187 SALGEVGGSLSDEAT
+187 ALQEAKGT
-202 QAVFD
+202 ISEEALQAMFD
-207 PEMDKK
+207 SEMDSK

-234 DISTKEAEDFYAQM
+234 DISTAEAEAFYEDM
-248 IDKTDKRPVE
+248 IDRSDKRPIE
-258 YGLNSRLYKDADGV
+258 YGLNSRLYKDADGT
-272 IKEDVYKIDGLY
+272 IKEDVYKVGGLY
-284 GPAIEKVVYWLEKAE
+284 GPALERVVFWLEKAE
-299 KVAETPRKATAL
+299 KIAETPRKATAL
-311 RKLIEYYKTGDLKVW
+311 RKLIQYYKTGDLKIW
-326 DDYNIQWAAATE
+326 DDYNIQWAAAVE

-345 GYIEVYND
+345 GFIEVYND
-353 PLGFRGSYESII
+353 PLGYRGSYETVV
-365 EINDVDASARMAVL
+365 EINDVDASGRMKVL

-394 EHKKEKVV
+394 EHKKDKVV
-402 GVTYKV
+402 GVSYKV
-408 VNVASESG
+408 VNVASEAG

-446 NIVYAYDK
+446 NIVYAYSK

-462 EFAHDPEEISLAE
+462 EFSNDEEEIAMAE
-475 NYGDVAGK
+475 KYGDAAGK

-496 GKLEDG
+496 GKLEEG

-533 KLVDLGLM
+533 KLVEYGLM

-555 RNGMLMQLRRLEKGA
+555 RNGMLAQLRRLEKGA

-584 NWVVEKGGEEVIEKV
+584 HWVVEKGGSEVIEKL
-599 ERDGKLFY
+599 EREGNIFY
-607 NVKDYEKLQ
+607 NIVNYEKLQ
-616 ALFGELLQ
+616 GLFGELLQ

-630 SKGDYAG
+630 SQGDYAA

-652 VHQQVLDRAAALKS
+652 VHQQVLDRSSKLKS
-666 PAYGGFINPIL
+666 PAYGGFVNPIL
-677 EPVTDSDGNVTD
+677 EAVVDKEGNITD
-689 VKVTYGM
+689 VEVNYGM
-696 SFAEQMLHYSQN
+696 TFEEQMLFYSDK
-708 YGYLRKGLK
+708 YGHLRTGVRK